1 MDTNRQCMA
10 LKASAGSGKTFALSV
25 RFLALL
31 FKGAN
36 PSEILTLTFTK
47 KATAEMK
54 ERILDY
60 LKILQKE
67 NLESK
72 EKSHKENI
80 LKELEEK
87 YHLDPSLVQNS
98 AQKIY
103 QRFLNAEIRI
113 STIDAFFQSI
123 LRKFCWFVGLSANFE
138 VNEDTEAH
146 QQQLDERFLSAL
158 NSEQLEELSVFI
170 TQCLSHNSYT
180 SNSILKLLRSLR
192 NKLYL
197 FDPNKREPA
206 FDEEGFLEKPRNL
219 NKQIQSTEIA
229 SDSAKKAIKCDDFRG
244 FLNSS
249 LTWLKKKSEY
259 NFFKK
264 LKNEIPTLESECE
277 AIENDLKSYYEARE
291 TALFKKFPKF
301 IQLYDKAI
309 SKIQALDFDAIKDK
323 VHALLSGYEEVP
335 AEFFYFRL
343 DSKIAHILIDEFQ
356 DTSLN
361 DYKILAPFI
370 DEIKAGIGQA
380 KWHRSVFFVG
390 DVKQSIYAFRGGFS
404 SLFESVSK
412 DFYHDNLEFNHRSS
426 PLIIHYVNTI
436 FKKAY
441 QNSSTTYLEQK
452 YPETSRNKHATDGYV
467 KVSLV
472 ANERELLLEQISQ
485 EAKNLLEHGKELL
498 LEQILQE
505 AKNLL
510 EHGIEPKDITI
521 LCATNKDAL
530 EIKNYLQENL
540 SEIRPSTES
549 SAQLSQFV
557 ESKIIKNAL
566 EYALAEEEYKPFYKH
581 SVLKLAG
588 YLHDDAIALFGFN
601 PKKESVAGFVWKV
614 MELFELYT
622 ECAQI
627 CLELALGCEDADE
640 FLEKLEAKKIASF
653 NSKGAQIMTI
663 HKSKGMQFP
672 YVIVC
677 ERLGKPNNES
687 DKFLEE
693 YNGTEL
699 VCLYY
704 RMKNREVVDKDYARA
719 LEKEKAAKDHE
730 EINAYYVAFTRA
742 ELGLVVVAKDKDQK
756 KDKKKDKE
764 ESKNKGMHE
773 KLDLK
778 PLEEG
783 EIAPVIASK
792 KEPSNASVLI
802 KPHAYGEQ
810 VQEIEE
816 EPDSDYEKNN
826 DQEAINFGIALH
838 KGLEYQ
844 YAYRIPKKSVLEYL
858 NYHYG
863 FYGLDHQA
871 LEESLELFENDAEI
885 QALFKNL
892 ALKGEVA
899 FLSRGVVSR
908 IDVLLWDKGQN
919 LYVLDYKSSQNY
931 QQSHKAQVSHYAEF
945 LQTQAPHFKIQA
957 GIIYA
962 HKRLLEKLWV

>member
-1 MDTNRQCMA
+1 MDTKRQCMA

-67 NLESK
+67 NLESGK
-72 EKSHKENI
+72 EKSQNI

-87 YHLDPSLVQNS
+87 YHLDPSLVRNN

-123 LRKFCWFVGLSANFE
+123 LRKFCWFVGLSTNFE
-138 VNEDTEAH
+138 VNEDAKAYQTCLNEG
-146 QQQLDERFLSAL
+146 FLSAL
-158 NSEQLEELSVFI
+158 NSEQLEELSAFI
-170 TQCLSHNSYT
+170 VQCLSHENYT
-180 SNSILKLLRSLR
+180 SDSILERLRFLK

-197 FDPNKREPA
+197 FDPNKKEPA
-206 FDEEGFLEKPRNL
+206 FDEEGFLEKLRSL
-219 NKQIQSTEIA
+219 NNQIQSIETA
-229 SDSAKKAIKCDDFRG
+229 SNEAKKAIKCDDFRG

-249 LTWLKKKSEY
+249 LTWLEKKSEY
-259 NFFKK
+259 RYFKK

-277 AIENDLKSYYEARE
+277 EIENDLKRYYEAKE
-291 TALFKKFPKF
+291 TAIFKKFPKF
-301 IQLYDKAI
+301 IQLYDNAT

-323 VHALLSGYEEVP
+323 VHVLLNGYEEMP

-390 DVKQSIYAFRGGFS
+390 DVKQSIYAFRGSFS

-412 DFYHDNLEFNHRSS
+412 DFYHDNLEFNHRSA
-426 PLIIHYVNTI
+426 PLIINYVNTI

-441 QNSSTTYLEQK
+441 QNSPTAYLEQK
-452 YPETSRNKHATDGYV
+452 YPKTSQNKYVTEGYV

-472 ANERELLLEQISQ
+472 ADE
-485 EAKNLLEHGKELL
+485 KELL
-498 LEQILQE
+498 LNQVLQE
-505 AKNLL
+505 AQNLL
-510 EHGIEPKDITI
+510 DHHIDPKDITI

-530 EIKNYLQENL
+530 EIKNYLQEYL
-540 SEIRPSTES
+540 SAIRPSTES
-549 SAQLSQFV
+549 SARLSQLV

-566 EYALAEEEYKPFYKH
+566 GYALAEEPYKPFYKH

-588 YLHDDAIALFGFN
+588 YLHNDAIVLPGFN

-614 MELFELYT
+614 MEQFKLYG
-622 ECAQI
+622 EPAQS
-627 CLELALGCEDADE
+627 CLELAIGCEDANE
-640 FLEKLEAKKIASF
+640 FLEKLEAKEIASF
-653 NSKGAQIMTI
+653 NPKGAQIMTI

-677 ERLGKPNNES
+677 ERLGNPKSNHSNQL
-687 DKFLEE
+687 LEE
-693 YNGTEL
+693 YDGAEL
-699 VCLYY
+699 VRLYY

-719 LEKEKAAKDHE
+719 LDKEEAAKDHE
-730 EINAYYVAFTRA
+730 EINVYYVAFTRA
-742 ELGLVVVAKDKDQK
+742 ELGLIVVAKDKKESK
-756 KDKKKDKE
+756 K
-764 ESKNKGMHE
+764 ESKNKKMRE
-773 KLDLK
+773 QLDLV

-783 EIAPVIASK
+783 EITPVVSPQ
-792 KEPSNASVLI
+792 KEPLITSVVI

-844 YAYRIPKKSVLEYL
+844 YAYNIPKQSVLEYL

-885 QALFKNL
+885 QALFKNH
-892 ALKGEVA
+892 ALKGEAA
-899 FLSRGVVSR
+899 FLFQGVVSR
-908 IDVLLWDKGQN
+908 IDILLWDRGQN

-945 LQTQAPHFKIQA
+945 LRTQAPHFKIQA

>member
-1 MDTNRQCMA
+1 MDTKRQCMA

-67 NLESK
+67 NLEDEKEK
-72 EKSHKENI
+72 EKSQNI

-87 YHLDPSLVQNS
+87 YRLDPSFVQNS

-138 VNEDTEAH
+138 VNEDTKAH
-146 QQQLDERFLSAL
+146 QQQLNESFLSAL
-158 NSEQLEELSVFI
+158 NNKQLNELSVFI
-170 TQCLSHNSYT
+170 AQCLSYDSYT
-180 SNSILKLLRSLR
+180 SDSILERLRFLK

-197 FDPNKREPA
+197 FDPNKKDPV
-206 FDEEGFLEKPRNL
+206 FDEERFLEKLRSL
-219 NKQIQSTEIA
+219 NQQIQNIETA
-229 SDSAKKAIKCDDFRG
+229 SNEAKKAIKCDDFRE

-249 LTWLKKKSEY
+249 LTWLKKKGEY
-259 NFFKK
+259 RYFKK
-264 LKNEIPTLESECE
+264 FKDEIPTLESECE
-277 AIENDLKSYYEARE
+277 EIENDLKRYYEARE
-291 TALFKKFPKF
+291 SALFKKFPKF
-301 IQLYDKAI
+301 IQLYDKAT

-323 VHALLSGYEEVP
+323 VHALLNGYEEMP

-390 DVKQSIYAFRGGFS
+390 DVKQSIYGFRGSFS

-412 DFYHDNLEFNHRSS
+412 DFYHDNLPFNHRSS
-426 PLIIHYVNTI
+426 PLIINYVNTI

-441 QNSSTTYLEQK
+441 QNSPTAYWEQK
-452 YPETSRNKHATDGYV
+452 YPKASSNKHAKDGYV

-472 ANERELLLEQISQ
+472 ADER
-485 EAKNLLEHGKELL
+485 ELL

-510 EHGIEPKDITI
+510 EHRIDPKDITL
-521 LCATNKDAL
+521 LCATNDDAL
-530 EIKNYLQENL
+530 EIKNYLQKNL
-540 SEIRPSTES
+540 SAIRPSTES
-549 SAQLSQFV
+549 SAKLSQFV

-566 EYALAEEEYKPFYKH
+566 EYALAEEPYKPFYKH

-588 YLHDDAIALFGFN
+588 YLHDDAIALAGFN
-601 PKKESVAGFVWKV
+601 PKKESMAGFVWKV
-614 MELFELYT
+614 MELFELYG

-627 CLELALGCEDADE
+627 CLELAVGCEDANE
-640 FLEKLEAKKIASF
+640 FLEKLEAKEIASF
-653 NSKGAQIMTI
+653 KAEGAQVMTI

-677 ERLGKPNNES
+677 ERLGKPKTNNS
-687 DKFLEE
+687 NQFLEE
-693 YNGTEL
+693 YSGTEL
-699 VCLYY
+699 TRLYY
-704 RMKNREVVDKDYARA
+704 RMKNREVVDKDYARV
-719 LEKEKAAKDHE
+719 LDKEEVAKNHE
-730 EINAYYVAFTRA
+730 ETNVYYVAFTRA
-742 ELGLVVVAKDKDQK
+742 ELGLIVVAKDK
-756 KDKKKDKE
+756 
-764 ESKNKGMHE
+764 KGMRE
-773 KLDLK
+773 KLDLV

-783 EIAPVIASK
+783 EIAPVISPQ
-792 KEPSNASVLI
+792 KEPLIKSVVI

-816 EPDSDYEKNN
+816 EPSDYEKNN
-826 DQEAINFGIALH
+826 DQEAIHFGIALH

-858 NYHYG
+858 NYHHG
-863 FYGLDHQA
+863 FYGLDYQA
-871 LEESLELFENDAEI
+871 LEESLELFENDAKI

-892 ALKGEVA
+892 ALRGEVA
-899 FLSRGVVSR
+899 FLFEGVVSR

-931 QQSHKAQVSHYAEF
+931 QQSHKAQVSHYAAF

>member
-1 MDTNRQCMA
+1 MDTKRQCMA

-67 NLESK
+67 NLESENEK
-72 EKSHKENI
+72 EKSQNI

-87 YHLDPSLVQNS
+87 YRLNPDLVRNS
-98 AQKIY
+98 APKIY

-138 VNEDTEAH
+138 VNEDTKAH
-146 QQQLDERFLSAL
+146 QQQLNEGFLSAL
-158 NSEQLEELSVFI
+158 NNEQLEELSVFI
-170 TQCLSHNSYT
+170 AQCLSYDNYT
-180 SNSILKLLRSLR
+180 SDSILERLRFLK

-197 FDPNKREPA
+197 FDPNKKEPA
-206 FDEEGFLEKPRNL
+206 FDEEGFLEKLRSL
-219 NKQIQSTEIA
+219 NEQIQSIETA
-229 SDSAKKAIKCDDFRG
+229 SDRAKTAIKCDSFRG

-249 LTWLKKKSEY
+249 LTWLEKKSEY
-259 NFFKK
+259 QSFKK
-264 LKNEIPTLESECE
+264 LKSEIPTLESECE
-277 AIENDLKSYYEARE
+277 EIENDLKRYYETRE

-301 IQLYDKAI
+301 IQLYDKAT

-323 VHALLSGYEEVP
+323 VHALLNGYEELP

-380 KWHRSVFFVG
+380 KWQRSVFFVG
-390 DVKQSIYAFRGGFS
+390 DVKQSIYAFRGSFS
-404 SLFESVSK
+404 SLFESVAK
-412 DFYHDNLEFNHRSS
+412 DFYHDNLQFNHRSS
-426 PLIIHYVNTI
+426 PLIINYVNTI

-441 QNSSTTYLEQK
+441 QNSPTAYLEQK
-452 YPETSRNKHATDGYV
+452 YPKASNNKHARDGYV

-472 ANERELLLEQISQ
+472 ANER
-485 EAKNLLEHGKELL
+485 GLL

-505 AKNLL
+505 AQNLL
-510 EHGIEPKDITI
+510 EHRIEPKDITI

-530 EIKNYLQENL
+530 EIKNYLQKNL
-540 SEIRPSTES
+540 SAIRPSTES
-549 SAQLSQFV
+549 SANLSQFV

-566 EYALAEEEYKPFYKH
+566 KYALAEEPYKPFYKH

-588 YLHDDAIALFGFN
+588 YLHDDAIALPGFN
-601 PKKESVAGFVWKV
+601 PKKESVASFVWKV
-614 MELFELYT
+614 MEWFELYG
-622 ECAQI
+622 EPAQS
-627 CLELALGCEDADE
+627 CLELAVGCEDADG
-640 FLEKLEAKKIASF
+640 FLEKLEAKSIASF
-653 NSKGAQIMTI
+653 NAKGAQIMTI

-677 ERLGKPNNES
+677 ERLGKPNSSHSNQL
-687 DKFLEE
+687 LEE
-693 YNGTEL
+693 YDGAEL
-699 VCLYY
+699 LRLYY

-719 LEKEKAAKDHE
+719 LDKEEATKDHE
-730 EINAYYVAFTRA
+730 EINVYYVAFTRA
-742 ELGLVVVAKDKDQK
+742 ELGLIVVAKDKK
-756 KDKKKDKE
+756 
-764 ESKNKGMHE
+764 ESKNKTMHE
-773 KLDLK
+773 KLDLAL
-778 PLEEG
+778 LEEG
-783 EIAPVIASK
+783 EIMPVISPQ
-792 KEPSNASVLI
+792 KEPLITSTLI

-844 YAYRIPKKSVLEYL
+844 YAYNIPKKSVLEYL
-858 NYHYG
+858 NYHHG
-863 FYGLDHQA
+863 FYGLDYQA
-871 LEESLELFENDAEI
+871 LEESLELFENDAKI

-892 ALKGEVA
+892 ALKGEAA
-899 FLSRGVVSR
+899 FLFEGVVSR

-931 QQSHKAQVSHYAEF
+931 QQSHKTQVSHYAAF
-945 LQTQAPHFKIQA
+945 LKTQAPHFKIQA

>member
-1 MDTNRQCMA
+1 MDTKRQCMA

-67 NLESK
+67 NFEDEKEK
-72 EKSHKENI
+72 EKSQNI

-87 YHLDPSLVQNS
+87 YRLDPSFVQNS
-98 AQKIY
+98 TQKIY

-138 VNEDTEAH
+138 VNEDTKVH
-146 QQQLDERFLSAL
+146 QQQLNESFLSAL
-158 NSEQLEELSVFI
+158 NNKQLEELSVFI
-170 TQCLSHNSYT
+170 AQCLSYDSYT
-180 SNSILKLLRSLR
+180 SDSILERLRFLK

-197 FDPNKREPA
+197 FDPNKKDPV
-206 FDEEGFLEKPRNL
+206 FDEERFLEKLRSL
-219 NKQIQSTEIA
+219 NQQIQNIETA
-229 SDSAKKAIKCDDFRG
+229 SNEAKKAIKCDDFRG

-249 LTWLKKKSEY
+249 LTWLEKKSEY
-259 NFFKK
+259 RYFKK
-264 LKNEIPTLESECE
+264 FKDEIPTLESECE
-277 AIENDLKSYYEARE
+277 EIENDLKRYYEARE
-291 TALFKKFPKF
+291 SALFKKFPKF
-301 IQLYDKAI
+301 IQLYDKAT

-323 VHALLSGYEEVP
+323 VHALLNGYEEMP

-343 DSKIAHILIDEFQ
+343 DSRIVHILIDEFQ

-390 DVKQSIYAFRGGFS
+390 DVKQSIYGFRGSFS

-412 DFYHDNLEFNHRSS
+412 DFYHDNLPFNHRSA
-426 PLIIHYVNTI
+426 PLIIDYVNTI

-441 QNSSTTYLEQK
+441 QNSPTAYLEQK
-452 YPETSRNKHATDGYV
+452 YPKTSQNKHVTEGYV

-472 ANERELLLEQISQ
+472 ADERELLLDQV
-485 EAKNLLEHGKELL
+485 
-498 LEQILQE
+498 LQE

-510 EHGIEPKDITI
+510 EHHIDPKDITI
-521 LCATNKDAL
+521 LCATNDDAL
-530 EIKNYLQENL
+530 EIKNYLQERL
-540 SEIRPSTES
+540 SAIHPSTES
-549 SAQLSQFV
+549 SAKLSQFV

-566 EYALAEEEYKPFYKH
+566 EYALAEEPYKPFYKH

-588 YLHDDAIALFGFN
+588 YLHDDVIALPSFN

-614 MELFELYT
+614 MELFELYG
-622 ECAQI
+622 EPAQS
-627 CLELALGCEDADE
+627 CLELAVGCEDADG
-640 FLEKLEAKKIASF
+640 FLEKLEAKAIASSH
-653 NSKGAQIMTI
+653 SKGAQIMTI

-677 ERLGKPNNES
+677 ERLGKPKSNNS
-687 DKFLEE
+687 NQFLEE
-693 YNGTEL
+693 YSGTEL
-699 VCLYY
+699 THLYY

-719 LEKEKAAKDHE
+719 LDKEEAAKNYE
-730 EINAYYVAFTRA
+730 ETNVYYVAFTRA
-742 ELGLVVVAKDKDQK
+742 ELGLIVVAKDKDQK
-756 KDKKKDKE
+756 KDKK
-764 ESKNKGMHE
+764 ESKNKGMRE
-773 KLDLK
+773 KLDLA

-783 EIAPVIASK
+783 EIVPVISSQ
-792 KEPSNASVLI
+792 KELSIPSVVI

-816 EPDSDYEKNN
+816 EPSDYEKNN
-826 DQEAINFGIALH
+826 DQEAIHFGIALH

-858 NYHYG
+858 NYHHG
-863 FYGLDHQA
+863 FYGLDYQA
-871 LEESLELFENDAEI
+871 LEESLELFENDAKI

-892 ALKGEVA
+892 ALRGEVA
-899 FLSRGVVSR
+899 FLFQGVVSR

-931 QQSHKAQVSHYAEF
+931 QQSHKAQVSHYAAF

>member
-1 MDTNRQCMA
+1 MDTKRQCMA

-67 NLESK
+67 NLENEKEK
-72 EKSHKENI
+72 EKSQNI

-87 YHLDPSLVQNS
+87 YRLNPSFVQNR
-98 AQKIY
+98 AQEIY

-138 VNEDTEAH
+138 VNEDTKAH
-146 QQQLDERFLSAL
+146 QQQLNASFLSTL
-158 NSEQLEELSVFI
+158 NNKQLNELSVFI
-170 TQCLSHNSYT
+170 AQCLSYDNYT
-180 SNSILKLLRSLR
+180 SDSILERLRFLK

-197 FDPNKREPA
+197 FDPNKKEPA
-206 FDEEGFLEKPRNL
+206 FDEKGFLEKLRSL
-219 NKQIQSTEIA
+219 NKQIQSVETA
-229 SDSAKKAIKCDDFRG
+229 SNEAKKAIKCDDFRG

-249 LTWLKKKSEY
+249 LTWLEKKGEY
-259 NFFKK
+259 RYFKK
-264 LKNEIPTLESECE
+264 FKDEIPTLESECE
-277 AIENDLKSYYEARE
+277 EIENDLKRYYESRE
-291 TALFKKFPKF
+291 SALFKKFPKF
-301 IQLYDKAI
+301 IQLYGKAT

-323 VHALLSGYEEVP
+323 VHALLNGYEEMP

-390 DVKQSIYAFRGGFS
+390 DVKQSIYGFRGSFS

-412 DFYHDNLEFNHRSS
+412 DFYHDNLQFNHRSS
-426 PLIIHYVNTI
+426 PLIINYVNTI

-441 QNSSTTYLEQK
+441 QNSPTAYLEQK
-452 YPETSRNKHATDGYV
+452 YPKDSSNNHARDGYV

-472 ANERELLLEQISQ
+472 ADERELLL
-485 EAKNLLEHGKELL
+485 K
-498 LEQILQE
+498 QILQE

-510 EHGIEPKDITI
+510 EHRIDPKDITL
-521 LCATNKDAL
+521 LCTRNEDAL
-530 EIKNYLQENL
+530 EIKNYLQKNL
-540 SEIRPSTES
+540 STIRPSTES
-549 SAQLSQFV
+549 SAKLSQFV

-566 EYALAEEEYKPFYKH
+566 EYALAEEPYKPFYKH

-588 YLHDDAIALFGFN
+588 YLHDDAIALAGFN

-614 MELFELYT
+614 MEWFELYT

-627 CLELALGCEDADE
+627 CLELAVGCEDANE
-640 FLEKLEAKKIASF
+640 FLKKLEAKEIASF
-653 NSKGAQIMTI
+653 KAEGAQIMTI

-677 ERLGKPNNES
+677 ERLGKPKTNNS
-687 DKFLEE
+687 NQFLEE
-693 YNGTEL
+693 YSGTEL
-699 VCLYY
+699 TRLYY

-719 LEKEKAAKDHE
+719 LDKEEAAKDHE
-730 EINAYYVAFTRA
+730 ETNVYYVAFTRA
-742 ELGLVVVAKDKDQK
+742 ELGLIVVAKDKDQK
-756 KDKKKDKE
+756 KDKK
-764 ESKNKGMHE
+764 ESKNKGMRE
-773 KLDLK
+773 KLDLA

-783 EIAPVIASK
+783 TIAPVISPQ
-792 KEPSNASVLI
+792 KEPLITSVVI

-816 EPDSDYEKNN
+816 EPSDYEKNN

-858 NYHYG
+858 NYHHG
-863 FYGLDHQA
+863 FYGLDYQA
-871 LEESLELFENDAEI
+871 LEESLELFENDAKI

-892 ALKGEVA
+892 ALRGEVA
-899 FLSRGVVSR
+899 FLFEGVVSR

-931 QQSHKAQVSHYAEF
+931 QQSHKAQVSHYAAF

>member
-1 MDTNRQCMA
+1 MDTKRQCMA

-67 NLESK
+67 NLESGK
-72 EKSHKENI
+72 EKSQNI

-87 YHLDPSLVQNS
+87 YHLNPNLVQNS
-98 AQKIY
+98 AQNIY

-138 VNEDTEAH
+138 VNEDTKTH
-146 QQQLDERFLSAL
+146 QQQLNESFLSAL
-158 NSEQLEELSVFI
+158 NGGQLEELSVFI
-170 TQCLSHNSYT
+170 AQCLSHNSYT
-180 SNSILKLLRSLR
+180 SDSILERLRFLK

-197 FDPNKREPA
+197 FDSNEKEPA
-206 FDEEGFLEKPRNL
+206 FDEEGFLEKLRSL
-219 NKQIQSTEIA
+219 NQQIQSVETA
-229 SDSAKKAIKCDDFRG
+229 SNDAKKAIKCDDFRG

-249 LTWLKKKSEY
+249 LTWLEKKSEY
-259 NFFKK
+259 REFKK

-277 AIENDLKSYYEARE
+277 EIENDLKRYYEARE

-301 IQLYDKAI
+301 IQLYDKAT

-323 VHALLSGYEEVP
+323 VHALLKGYEEVP

-343 DSKIAHILIDEFQ
+343 DSRIVHILIDEFQ

-380 KWHRSVFFVG
+380 KWNRSVFFVG
-390 DVKQSIYAFRGGFS
+390 DVKQSIYAFRGSFS
-404 SLFESVSK
+404 SLFESVAK
-412 DFYHDNLEFNHRSS
+412 DFYHDNLQFNHRSA
-426 PLIIHYVNTI
+426 PLIINYVNTI

-441 QNSSTTYLEQK
+441 QDSPTAYLDQK
-452 YPETSRNKHATDGYV
+452 YPKTSQNKHATDGYV

-472 ANERELLLEQISQ
+472 ANERELLLEQI
-485 EAKNLLEHGKELL
+485 
-498 LEQILQE
+498 LQE

-510 EHGIEPKDITI
+510 EHRIEPKDITI
-521 LCATNKDAL
+521 LCATNDDAL

-540 SEIRPSTES
+540 SAIRPSTES
-549 SAQLSQFV
+549 SANLSQFV

-566 EYALAEEEYKPFYKH
+566 KYALAEEPYKPFYKH

-588 YLHDDAIALFGFN
+588 YLHDDAIALPGFN

-614 MELFELYT
+614 MELFELYG
-622 ECAQI
+622 EHAQT
-627 CLELALGCEDADE
+627 CLELAVGCEDADG
-640 FLEKLEAKKIASF
+640 FLEKLEAKAIASF
-653 NSKGAQIMTI
+653 NAKGAQIMTI

-677 ERLGKPNNES
+677 ERLGNPKSNNS
-687 DKFLEE
+687 NQFLEE
-693 YNGTEL
+693 YNGAEL
-699 VCLYY
+699 LRLYY

-719 LEKEKAAKDHE
+719 LDKEKAAKENE
-730 EINAYYVAFTRA
+730 ETNVYYVAFTRA
-742 ELGLVVVAKDKDQK
+742 ELGLIIVAKDKDK
-756 KDKKKDKE
+756 KESKK
-764 ESKNKGMHE
+764 ESKNKGMRE
-773 KLDLK
+773 KLDLA

-783 EIAPVIASK
+783 EIMPVISSQ
-792 KEPSNASVLI
+792 KEPLIASVVI

-816 EPDSDYEKNN
+816 EPESDYEKNN

-838 KGLEYQ
+838 KGLECQ
-844 YAYRIPKKSVLEYL
+844 YAYNIPKKSVLEYL
-858 NYHYG
+858 NYHHG
-863 FYGLDHQA
+863 FYGLDYQV

-899 FLSRGVVSR
+899 FLFEGVVSR

-931 QQSHKAQVSHYAEF
+931 QQSHKAQVSHYAAF

>member
-1 MDTNRQCMA
+1 MDTKRQCMA

-67 NLESK
+67 NLEDEKEK
-72 EKSHKENI
+72 EKSQNI

-87 YHLDPSLVQNS
+87 YRLDPSFVQNS

-138 VNEDTEAH
+138 VNEDTKAH
-146 QQQLDERFLSAL
+146 QQQLNASFLSAL
-158 NSEQLEELSVFI
+158 NNEQLEELSVFI
-170 TQCLSHNSYT
+170 AQCLSYDSYT
-180 SNSILKLLRSLR
+180 SDSILERLRFLK

-197 FDPNKREPA
+197 FDPNKKDPL
-206 FDEEGFLEKPRNL
+206 FNEEGFLEKLRSL
-219 NKQIQSTEIA
+219 NQQIQNIETA
-229 SDSAKKAIKCDDFRG
+229 SNEAKKAIKCDDFRG

-249 LTWLKKKSEY
+249 LTWLEKKSEY
-259 NFFKK
+259 RYFKK
-264 LKNEIPTLESECE
+264 FKDEIPTLESECE
-277 AIENDLKSYYEARE
+277 EIENDLKRYYEAKE
-291 TALFKKFPKF
+291 SALFKKFPKF
-301 IQLYDKAI
+301 IQLYDKAT
-309 SKIQALDFDAIKDK
+309 SKIQSLDFDAIKDK
-323 VHALLSGYEEVP
+323 VHALLNGYEEMP

-343 DSKIAHILIDEFQ
+343 DSRIAHILIDEFQ

-390 DVKQSIYAFRGGFS
+390 DVKQSIYAFRGSFS
-404 SLFESVSK
+404 SLFESVAK
-412 DFYHDNLEFNHRSS
+412 DFYHDNLQFNHRSS
-426 PLIIHYVNTI
+426 PLIINYVNTI

-441 QNSSTTYLEQK
+441 QNSPTAYLEQK
-452 YPETSRNKHATDGYV
+452 YPKASSNKHAKDGYV

-472 ANERELLLEQISQ
+472 ADER
-485 EAKNLLEHGKELL
+485 ELL

-510 EHGIEPKDITI
+510 EHRIDPKDITI
-521 LCATNKDAL
+521 LCARNKDAL
-530 EIKNYLQENL
+530 EIKNYLQKNL
-540 SEIRPSTES
+540 SAIRPSTES
-549 SAQLSQFV
+549 SAKLSQFV

-566 EYALAEEEYKPFYKH
+566 EYALAEEPYKPFYKH

-588 YLHDDAIALFGFN
+588 YLHDDAIALAGFN
-601 PKKESVAGFVWKV
+601 PKKESVAGFVWKA

-627 CLELALGCEDADE
+627 CLELAVGCEDANE
-640 FLEKLEAKKIASF
+640 FLEKLEAKEIASF
-653 NSKGAQIMTI
+653 KAKGAQIMTI

-677 ERLGKPNNES
+677 ERLGKPKTNNS
-687 DKFLEE
+687 NQFLEE
-693 YNGTEL
+693 YDGTEL
-699 VCLYY
+699 TRLYY

-719 LEKEKAAKDHE
+719 LDKEEAAKDHE
-730 EINAYYVAFTRA
+730 ETNVYYVAFTRA
-742 ELGLVVVAKDKDQK
+742 ELGLIVVAKDK
-756 KDKKKDKE
+756 
-764 ESKNKGMHE
+764 KGMHE
-773 KLDLK
+773 KLDLA

-783 EIAPVIASK
+783 EIVPVISSQ
-792 KEPSNASVLI
+792 KEPSSASVVI

-816 EPDSDYEKNN
+816 EPSDYEKNN

-858 NYHYG
+858 NYHHG
-863 FYGLDHQA
+863 FYGLDYQA
-871 LEESLELFENDAEI
+871 LEESLELFENDAKI

-892 ALKGEVA
+892 ALRGEVA
-899 FLSRGVVSR
+899 FLFEGVVSR

-931 QQSHKAQVSHYAEF
+931 QQSHKAQVSHYAAF

>member
-1 MDTNRQCMA
+1 MDTKRQCMA

-60 LKILQKE
+60 LKILQQE
-67 NLESK
+67 NLENEK
-72 EKSHKENI
+72 EKSQNI

-87 YHLDPSLVQNS
+87 YHLDPSLVRNS

-138 VNEDTEAH
+138 VNEDTKAH
-146 QQQLDERFLSAL
+146 QRQLNEGFLSAL
-158 NSEQLEELSVFI
+158 NGEQLEELSVFI
-170 TQCLSHNSYT
+170 AQCLSYDNYT
-180 SNSILKLLRSLR
+180 SDSILERLRFLK

-206 FDEEGFLEKPRNL
+206 FDEESFLEKLRSL
-219 NKQIQSTEIA
+219 NEQIQSIETA
-229 SDSAKKAIKCDDFRG
+229 SDKAKTAIKCDSFRG

-259 NFFKK
+259 QSFKK
-264 LKNEIPTLESECE
+264 LKSEIPTLESECE
-277 AIENDLKSYYEARE
+277 EIENDLKRYYEAKE
-291 TALFKKFPKF
+291 TAIFKKFPKF
-301 IQLYDKAI
+301 IQLYDKAT

-323 VHALLSGYEEVP
+323 VHALLNGYEEMP

-380 KWHRSVFFVG
+380 KWQRSVFFVG
-390 DVKQSIYAFRGGFS
+390 DVKQSIYAFRGSFS
-404 SLFESVSK
+404 SLFESVAK
-412 DFYHDNLEFNHRSS
+412 DFYHDNLQFNHRSA
-426 PLIIHYVNTI
+426 PLIINYVNTI

-441 QNSSTTYLEQK
+441 QNSPTAYLEQK
-452 YPETSRNKHATDGYV
+452 YPKTSQNKHATEGYV

-472 ANERELLLEQISQ
+472 ADGR
-485 EAKNLLEHGKELL
+485 GLL

-510 EHGIEPKDITI
+510 EHHIDPKDITI

-540 SEIRPSTES
+540 SEICPSTES
-549 SAQLSQFV
+549 SAKLSQFV

-566 EYALAEEEYKPFYKH
+566 KYALAEEPYKPFYKH

-588 YLHDDAIALFGFN
+588 YLHDDVIALPGFN

-614 MELFELYT
+614 MELFELYG
-622 ECAQI
+622 ECAQS
-627 CLELALGCEDADE
+627 CLELAVGCEDAND
-640 FLEKLEAKKIASF
+640 FLEKLEAKAIASF
-653 NSKGAQIMTI
+653 NAKGAQIMTI

-677 ERLGKPNNES
+677 ERLGNPKSNHSNQL
-687 DKFLEE
+687 LEE
-693 YNGTEL
+693 YNGAEL
-699 VCLYY
+699 LRLYY

-719 LEKEKAAKDHE
+719 LDKEEAAKDYE
-730 EINAYYVAFTRA
+730 EINVYYVAFTRA
-742 ELGLVVVAKDKDQK
+742 ELGLIVVAKDKK
-756 KDKKKDKE
+756 
-764 ESKNKGMHE
+764 ESKKESKSKKMRE
-773 KLDLK
+773 QLDLV

-783 EIAPVIASK
+783 EITPVISPQ
-792 KEPSNASVLI
+792 KEPLITSTLI

-844 YAYRIPKKSVLEYL
+844 YAYNIPKKSVLEYL
-858 NYHYG
+858 NYHHG
-863 FYGLDHQA
+863 FYGLDYQA
-871 LEESLELFENDAEI
+871 LEESLELFENDTEI
-885 QALFKNL
+885 QALFKNYTL
-892 ALKGEVA
+892 RGEVA
-899 FLSRGVVSR
+899 FLFQGVVSR
-908 IDVLLWDKGQN
+908 IDVLLWDRGQN

-945 LQTQAPHFKIQA
+945 LKTQAPHFKIQA

>member
-1 MDTNRQCMA
+1 MDTKRQCMA

-67 NLESK
+67 NLESEK
-72 EKSHKENI
+72 EKSQNI

-87 YHLDPSLVQNS
+87 YHLDPSLVRNS

-113 STIDAFFQSI
+113 STIDAFFQNI

-138 VNEDTEAH
+138 VNEDTKAYQTCLNEG
-146 QQQLDERFLSAL
+146 FLSAL
-158 NSEQLEELSVFI
+158 NNEQLEELSAFI
-170 TQCLSHNSYT
+170 VQCLSYDNYT
-180 SNSILKLLRSLR
+180 SDSILKRLRFLK

-197 FDPNKREPA
+197 FDPNKKEPV
-206 FDEEGFLEKPRNL
+206 FDEEGFLEKLRSL
-219 NKQIQSTEIA
+219 NNQIQSIETA
-229 SDSAKKAIKCDDFRG
+229 SNEAKKAIKCDSFRG

-249 LTWLKKKSEY
+249 LTWLEKKSEY
-259 NFFKK
+259 LYFKK
-264 LKNEIPTLESECE
+264 LKSEIPTLESECE
-277 AIENDLKSYYEARE
+277 EIENDLKRYYEAKE
-291 TALFKKFPKF
+291 TAIFKKFPKF
-301 IQLYDKAI
+301 IQLYDNAT

-323 VHALLSGYEEVP
+323 VHVLLNGYEEMP

-390 DVKQSIYAFRGGFS
+390 DVKQSIYAFRGSFS

-412 DFYHDNLEFNHRSS
+412 DFYHDNLEFNHRSA
-426 PLIIHYVNTI
+426 PLIINYVNTI

-441 QNSSTTYLEQK
+441 QNSPTAYLEQK
-452 YPETSRNKHATDGYV
+452 YPKTSQNKHVTEGYV

-472 ANERELLLEQISQ
+472 ADER
-485 EAKNLLEHGKELL
+485 ELL

-510 EHGIEPKDITI
+510 DHHIDPKDITI
-521 LCATNKDAL
+521 LCTTNKDAL
-530 EIKNYLQENL
+530 EIKNYLQERL
-540 SEIRPSTES
+540 SAIRPSTES
-549 SAQLSQFV
+549 SARLSQLV

-566 EYALAEEEYKPFYKH
+566 EYALAEEPYKPFYKH

-588 YLHDDAIALFGFN
+588 YLHDDVIALPGFN
-601 PKKESVAGFVWKV
+601 PKKESVASFVWKI
-614 MELFELYT
+614 MEQFKLYG
-622 ECAQI
+622 EPAQS
-627 CLELALGCEDADE
+627 CLELAIGCEDANE
-640 FLEKLEAKKIASF
+640 FLEKLEAKEIASF
-653 NSKGAQIMTI
+653 NPKGAQIMTI
-663 HKSKGMQFP
+663 HGSKGMQFP

-677 ERLGKPNNES
+677 ERLGKPNSSHANQL
-687 DKFLEE
+687 LEE

-699 VCLYY
+699 ARLYY

-719 LEKEKAAKDHE
+719 LDKEEAAKDHE
-730 EINAYYVAFTRA
+730 EINVYYVAFTRA
-742 ELGLVVVAKDKDQK
+742 ELGLIVVAKDKKESK
-756 KDKKKDKE
+756 K
-764 ESKNKGMHE
+764 ESKNKKMRE
-773 KLDLK
+773 QLDLA

-783 EIAPVIASK
+783 EITPVISPQ
-792 KEPSNASVLI
+792 KEPLITSVVI

-844 YAYRIPKKSVLEYL
+844 YAYNIPKQSVLEYL
-858 NYHYG
+858 NYHHG
-863 FYGLDHQA
+863 FYGLDYQA

-885 QALFKNL
+885 QALFKNY
-892 ALKGEVA
+892 ALRGEAA
-899 FLSRGVVSR
+899 FLFQGVMSR
-908 IDVLLWDKGQN
+908 IDILLWDKGQN

-931 QQSHKAQVSHYAEF
+931 QQSHKVQVSHYAEF
-945 LQTQAPHFKIQA
+945 LKTQAPHFKIQV

>member
-1 MDTNRQCMA
+1 MDTKRQCMA

-67 NLESK
+67 NLEDEKEK
-72 EKSHKENI
+72 EKSQNI

-87 YHLDPSLVQNS
+87 YHLNPSFVQNR
-98 AQKIY
+98 AQEIY

-138 VNEDTEAH
+138 VNEDTKAH
-146 QQQLDERFLSAL
+146 QQQLNASFLSAL
-158 NSEQLEELSVFI
+158 DNKQLEELSVFI
-170 TQCLSHNSYT
+170 AQCLSYDSYT
-180 SNSILKLLRSLR
+180 SDSVLEQLRFLK

-197 FDPNKREPA
+197 FDPNKKDPV
-206 FDEEGFLEKPRNL
+206 FNEEGFLEKLRSL
-219 NKQIQSTEIA
+219 NKQIQSVETA
-229 SDSAKKAIKCDDFRG
+229 SDAAKTAIKCDDFRG

-249 LTWLKKKSEY
+249 LTWLEKKSEY
-259 NFFKK
+259 RYFKK
-264 LKNEIPTLESECE
+264 FKDEIPTLESECE
-277 AIENDLKSYYEARE
+277 EIENDLKRYYEARE
-291 TALFKKFPKF
+291 SALFKKFPKF
-301 IQLYDKAI
+301 IQLYDKAT

-323 VHALLSGYEEVP
+323 VHALLNGYEEMP

-390 DVKQSIYAFRGGFS
+390 DVKQSIYGFRGSFS

-412 DFYHDNLEFNHRSS
+412 DFYHDNLQFNHRSS
-426 PLIIHYVNTI
+426 PLIINYVNTI

-441 QNSSTTYLEQK
+441 QNSPTAYLEQK
-452 YPETSRNKHATDGYV
+452 YPKASSNNHARDGYV

-472 ANERELLLEQISQ
+472 ADERELLL
-485 EAKNLLEHGKELL
+485 K
-498 LEQILQE
+498 QILQE
-505 AKNLL
+505 AKSLL
-510 EHGIEPKDITI
+510 EHRIDPKDITV
-521 LCATNKDAL
+521 LCARNDDAL

-540 SEIRPSTES
+540 SAIRPSTES
-549 SAQLSQFV
+549 SAKLSQFV

-566 EYALAEEEYKPFYKH
+566 EYALAEEPYKPFYKH

-588 YLHDDAIALFGFN
+588 YLHDDAIALAGFN

-614 MELFELYT
+614 MELFELYG

-627 CLELALGCEDADE
+627 CLELAVGCEDANE
-640 FLEKLEAKKIASF
+640 FLEKLEAKEIASF
-653 NSKGAQIMTI
+653 KAEGAQIMTI

-677 ERLGKPNNES
+677 ERLGKPKTNNS
-687 DKFLEE
+687 NQFLEE
-693 YNGTEL
+693 YSGTEL
-699 VCLYY
+699 IRLYY

-719 LEKEKAAKDHE
+719 LDKEEAAKDHE
-730 EINAYYVAFTRA
+730 ETNVYYVAFTRA
-742 ELGLVVVAKDKDQK
+742 ELGLIVVAKDK
-756 KDKKKDKE
+756 
-764 ESKNKGMHE
+764 KGMRE
-773 KLDLK
+773 KLDLV

-783 EIAPVIASK
+783 EIAPVISSQ
-792 KEPSNASVLI
+792 KEPLIPSVVI

-816 EPDSDYEKNN
+816 EPSDYEKNN

-844 YAYRIPKKSVLEYL
+844 YAYNIPKKSVLEYL
-858 NYHYG
+858 NYHHG
-863 FYGLDHQA
+863 FYGLDYQA
-871 LEESLELFENDAEI
+871 LEESLELFENDAKI

-892 ALKGEVA
+892 ALRGEVA
-899 FLSRGVVSR
+899 FLFEGVVSR

-931 QQSHKAQVSHYAEF
+931 QQSHKAQVSHYAAF
-945 LQTQAPHFKIQA
+945 LQIQAPHFKIQA
-957 GIIYA
+957 GIIYT
-962 HKRLLEKLWV
+962 HKRLLEKIWV

>member
-1 MDTNRQCMA
+1 MDTKRQCMA

-36 PSEILTLTFTK
+36 PSEILTITFTK

-67 NLESK
+67 NLEDEKEK
-72 EKSHKENI
+72 EKSQNI

-87 YHLDPSLVQNS
+87 HRLDPSFVQNS

-138 VNEDTEAH
+138 VNEDTKAH
-146 QQQLDERFLSAL
+146 QQQLNASFLSAL
-158 NSEQLEELSVFI
+158 NNEQLEELSVFI
-170 TQCLSHNSYT
+170 TQCLSYDSYT
-180 SNSILKLLRSLR
+180 SDSVLERLRFLK

-197 FDPNKREPA
+197 FNPNKKEPA
-206 FDEEGFLEKPRNL
+206 FDEKGFLEKLRSL
-219 NKQIQSTEIA
+219 NKQIQSVETA
-229 SDSAKKAIKCDDFRG
+229 SNEAKKAIKCDDFRG

-249 LTWLKKKSEY
+249 LTWLKKKGEY
-259 NFFKK
+259 RDFKK
-264 LKNEIPTLESECE
+264 IKDEIPTLESECE
-277 AIENDLKSYYEARE
+277 EIENDLKRYYEARE
-291 TALFKKFPKF
+291 SALFKKFPKF
-301 IQLYDKAI
+301 IQLYNKAT

-323 VHALLSGYEEVP
+323 VHALLNGYEEMP

-380 KWHRSVFFVG
+380 KWRRSVFFVG
-390 DVKQSIYAFRGGFS
+390 DVKQSIYGFRGSFS

-412 DFYHDNLEFNHRSS
+412 DFYHDNLPFNHRSS
-426 PLIIHYVNTI
+426 PLIINYVNTI

-441 QNSSTTYLEQK
+441 QNSPTAYLEQK
-452 YPETSRNKHATDGYV
+452 YPKASSNKHARDGYV

-472 ANERELLLEQISQ
+472 ADER
-485 EAKNLLEHGKELL
+485 ELL

-510 EHGIEPKDITI
+510 EHRIEPKDITI
-521 LCATNKDAL
+521 LCARNEDAL
-530 EIKNYLQENL
+530 EITNYLQKNL
-540 SEIRPSTES
+540 SAIRPSTES
-549 SAQLSQFV
+549 SAKLSQFV

-566 EYALAEEEYKPFYKH
+566 EYALAEEPYKPFYKH

-588 YLHDDAIALFGFN
+588 YLHDDAIALAGFN

-614 MELFELYT
+614 MESFELYT

-627 CLELALGCEDADE
+627 CLELAVGCEDANE
-640 FLEKLEAKKIASF
+640 FLKKLEAKEIASF
-653 NSKGAQIMTI
+653 KAEGAQIMTI

-677 ERLGKPNNES
+677 ERLGKPKTNNS
-687 DKFLEE
+687 NQFLEE
-693 YNGTEL
+693 YSGAEL
-699 VCLYY
+699 TRLYY

-719 LEKEKAAKDHE
+719 LDKEEAAKDHE
-730 EINAYYVAFTRA
+730 ETNVYYVAFTRA
-742 ELGLVVVAKDKDQK
+742 ELGLIVVAKDKDQK
-756 KDKKKDKE
+756 KDKK
-764 ESKNKGMHE
+764 ESKNKGMRE
-773 KLDLK
+773 KLDLF

-783 EIAPVIASK
+783 EIAPVISSQ
-792 KEPSNASVLI
+792 KELSIPSVLI

-816 EPDSDYEKNN
+816 EPSDYEKNN

-858 NYHYG
+858 NYHHG
-863 FYGLDHQA
+863 FYGLDYQA
-871 LEESLELFENDAEI
+871 LEESLELFENDAKI

-892 ALKGEVA
+892 ALRGEVA
-899 FLSRGVVSR
+899 FLFEGVVSR
-908 IDVLLWDKGQN
+908 IDVLLWDRGQN

-931 QQSHKAQVSHYAEF
+931 QQSHKAQVSHYAAF

>member
-1 MDTNRQCMA
+1 MDTKRQCMA

-67 NLESK
+67 NLENEK
-72 EKSHKENI
+72 EKSQNI

-87 YHLDPSLVQNS
+87 YHLDPSLVRNS

-138 VNEDTEAH
+138 VNEDTKVH
-146 QQQLDERFLSAL
+146 QQQLNEGFLSAL
-158 NSEQLEELSVFI
+158 NGEQLEELSVFI
-170 TQCLSHNSYT
+170 AQCLSYDSYT
-180 SNSILKLLRSLR
+180 SDSILERLRFLK

-197 FDPNKREPA
+197 FDPNKKEPA
-206 FDEEGFLEKPRNL
+206 FDEEGFLKKLRDL
-219 NKQIQSTEIA
+219 NHQIQSIETA
-229 SDSAKKAIKCDDFRG
+229 SNEAKKAIKCDSFRG

-249 LTWLKKKSEY
+249 LTWLEKKSEY
-259 NFFKK
+259 RYFKK

-277 AIENDLKSYYEARE
+277 EIENDLKRYYEARE
-291 TALFKKFPKF
+291 TAIFKKFPKF
-301 IQLYDKAI
+301 IQLYDKAT

-323 VHALLSGYEEVP
+323 VHVLLNGYEEMP

-390 DVKQSIYAFRGGFS
+390 DVKQSIYAFRGSFS
-404 SLFESVSK
+404 SLFESVAK
-412 DFYHDNLEFNHRSS
+412 DFYHDNLQFNHRSA
-426 PLIIHYVNTI
+426 PLIINYVNTI

-441 QNSSTTYLEQK
+441 QNSPTAYLEQK
-452 YPETSRNKHATDGYV
+452 YPKTSQNKHVTDGYV

-472 ANERELLLEQISQ
+472 ADER
-485 EAKNLLEHGKELL
+485 ELL

-510 EHGIEPKDITI
+510 EHRIDPKNITI

-530 EIKNYLQENL
+530 EIKNYLQERL
-540 SEIRPSTES
+540 SAIRPSTES
-549 SAQLSQFV
+549 SANLSQFV

-566 EYALAEEEYKPFYKH
+566 KYALAEEPYKPFYKH

-588 YLHDDAIALFGFN
+588 YLHDDAIALAGFN

-614 MELFELYT
+614 MEQFELYG
-622 ECAQI
+622 EPAQS
-627 CLELALGCEDADE
+627 CLELAVGCEDADG

-663 HKSKGMQFP
+663 HGSKGMQFP

-677 ERLGKPNNES
+677 ERLGKPKSNNS
-687 DKFLEE
+687 NQFLEE

-699 VCLYY
+699 VHLYY

-719 LEKEKAAKDHE
+719 LDKEEAAKDHE
-730 EINAYYVAFTRA
+730 EINVYYVAFTRA
-742 ELGLVVVAKDKDQK
+742 ELGLIVVAKDKDQK
-756 KDKKKDKE
+756 KDKKESKK
-764 ESKNKGMHE
+764 ESKNKGMRE
-773 KLDLK
+773 KLDLV

-783 EIAPVIASK
+783 TIAPVISPQ
-792 KEPSNASVLI
+792 KEPLIASVLI

-816 EPDSDYEKNN
+816 EPSDYEKNN

-844 YAYRIPKKSVLEYL
+844 YAYNIPKKSVLEYL
-858 NYHYG
+858 NYHHG
-863 FYGLDHQA
+863 FYGLDYQA
-871 LEESLELFENDAEI
+871 LEESLELFENDTEI
-885 QALFKNL
+885 QALFKNY
-892 ALKGEVA
+892 ALRGEVA
-899 FLSRGVVSR
+899 FLFEGVVSR

-931 QQSHKAQVSHYAEF
+931 QQSHKAQVSHYAAF
-945 LQTQAPHFKIQA
+945 LKTQAPHFKIQA

-962 HKRLLEKLWV
+962 HKRLFEKLWV

>member
-1 MDTNRQCMA
+1 MDTKRQCMA

-67 NLESK
+67 NLEDEKEK
-72 EKSHKENI
+72 EKSQNI

-87 YHLDPSLVQNS
+87 YRLDPSFVQNS

-138 VNEDTEAH
+138 VNEDTKVH
-146 QQQLDERFLSAL
+146 QQQLNASFLSAL
-158 NSEQLEELSVFI
+158 DNKQLEELSVFI
-170 TQCLSHNSYT
+170 TQCLSYDSYT
-180 SNSILKLLRSLR
+180 SDSILERLRFLK

-197 FDPNKREPA
+197 FDPNKKEPA
-206 FDEEGFLEKPRNL
+206 FDEEGFLEKLRNL
-219 NKQIQSTEIA
+219 NQQIQSVETA
-229 SDSAKKAIKCDDFRG
+229 SDTAKKAIKCDDFRG

-249 LTWLKKKSEY
+249 LTWLEKKSEY
-259 NFFKK
+259 RYFKK
-264 LKNEIPTLESECE
+264 FKDEIPTLESECE
-277 AIENDLKSYYEARE
+277 EIENDLKRYYEARE
-291 TALFKKFPKF
+291 SALLKKFPKF
-301 IQLYDKAI
+301 IQLYDKAT

-323 VHALLSGYEEVP
+323 VHSLLNGYEEMP

-343 DSKIAHILIDEFQ
+343 DSRIAHILIDEFQ

-390 DVKQSIYAFRGGFS
+390 DVKQSIYGFRGSFS

-412 DFYHDNLEFNHRSS
+412 DFYHDNLQFNHRSS
-426 PLIIHYVNTI
+426 PLIINYVNTI

-441 QNSSTTYLEQK
+441 QNSPTAYWEQK
-452 YPETSRNKHATDGYV
+452 YPKASSNKHARDGYV

-472 ANERELLLEQISQ
+472 ADGR
-485 EAKNLLEHGKELL
+485 ELL

-510 EHGIEPKDITI
+510 EHHIDPKDITL
-521 LCATNKDAL
+521 LCTTNDDAL
-530 EIKNYLQENL
+530 EIKNYLQKNL
-540 SEIRPSTES
+540 SAIRPSTES
-549 SAQLSQFV
+549 SAKLSQFV

-566 EYALAEEEYKPFYKH
+566 EYALAEEPYKPFYKH

-588 YLHDDAIALFGFN
+588 YLHDDAIALAGFN

-614 MELFELYT
+614 MEWFELYT

-627 CLELALGCEDADE
+627 CLELAVGCEDANE
-640 FLEKLEAKKIASF
+640 FLEKLEAKEIASF
-653 NSKGAQIMTI
+653 KAEGAQIMTI

-677 ERLGKPNNES
+677 ERLGKPKTNNS
-687 DKFLEE
+687 NQFLEE
-693 YNGTEL
+693 YSGTEL
-699 VCLYY
+699 TRLYY
-704 RMKNREVVDKDYARA
+704 RMKNREVVDKDYARV
-719 LEKEKAAKDHE
+719 LDKEEAAKNHE
-730 EINAYYVAFTRA
+730 ETNVYYVAFTRA
-742 ELGLVVVAKDKDQK
+742 ELGLIVVAKDK
-756 KDKKKDKE
+756 
-764 ESKNKGMHE
+764 KGMHE
-773 KLDLK
+773 KLDLA

-783 EIAPVIASK
+783 TIAPVISSQ
-792 KEPSNASVLI
+792 KELSIPSVVI

-816 EPDSDYEKNN
+816 EPSDYEKNN

-844 YAYRIPKKSVLEYL
+844 YAYNIPKKSVLEYL
-858 NYHYG
+858 NYHHG
-863 FYGLDHQA
+863 FYGLDYQA
-871 LEESLELFENDAEI
+871 LEESLELFENDAKI

-892 ALKGEVA
+892 ALRGEVA
-899 FLSRGVVSR
+899 FLFEGVVSR

-931 QQSHKAQVSHYAEF
+931 QQSHKAQVSHYAAF

>member
-1 MDTNRQCMA
+1 MDTKRQCMA

-67 NLESK
+67 NLEDEKEK
-72 EKSHKENI
+72 EKSQNI

-87 YHLDPSLVQNS
+87 YRLGPSFVQNS
-98 AQKIY
+98 AQEIY

-138 VNEDTEAH
+138 VNEDTKAH
-146 QQQLDERFLSAL
+146 KQQLNESFLSAL
-158 NSEQLEELSVFI
+158 NNKQLEELSVFI
-170 TQCLSHNSYT
+170 AQCLSYDSYT
-180 SNSILKLLRSLR
+180 SDSILEQLRFLK

-197 FDPNKREPA
+197 FDPNKKDPV
-206 FDEEGFLEKPRNL
+206 FNEEGFLEKLRSL
-219 NKQIQSTEIA
+219 NQQIQSVETA
-229 SDSAKKAIKCDDFRG
+229 SNEAKKAIKCDDFRG

-249 LTWLKKKSEY
+249 LTWLEKKSEY
-259 NFFKK
+259 RYFKK
-264 LKNEIPTLESECE
+264 FKDEIPTLESECE
-277 AIENDLKSYYEARE
+277 EIENDLKCYYEARE
-291 TALFKKFPKF
+291 SALFKKFPKF
-301 IQLYDKAI
+301 IQLYDKAT

-323 VHALLSGYEEVP
+323 VHALLNSYEEMP

-343 DSKIAHILIDEFQ
+343 DSRIAHILIDEFQ

-390 DVKQSIYAFRGGFS
+390 DVKQSIYGFRGSFS

-412 DFYHDNLEFNHRSS
+412 DFYHDNLQFNHRSS
-426 PLIIHYVNTI
+426 PLIINYVNTI

-441 QNSSTTYLEQK
+441 QNSPTAYLEQK
-452 YPETSRNKHATDGYV
+452 YPKASSNKHAKDGYV

-472 ANERELLLEQISQ
+472 ADER
-485 EAKNLLEHGKELL
+485 ELL

-510 EHGIEPKDITI
+510 EHRIDPKDITI
-521 LCATNKDAL
+521 LCATNDDAL
-530 EIKNYLQENL
+530 EIKNYLQKNL
-540 SEIRPSTES
+540 STIRPSTES
-549 SAQLSQFV
+549 SAKLSQFV

-566 EYALAEEEYKPFYKH
+566 EYALAEEPYKPFYKH

-588 YLHDDAIALFGFN
+588 YLHDDAIALAGFN

-614 MELFELYT
+614 MEWFELYT

-627 CLELALGCEDADE
+627 CLELAVGCEDANE
-640 FLEKLEAKKIASF
+640 FLEKLEAKEIASF
-653 NSKGAQIMTI
+653 NVKGAQIMTI

-677 ERLGKPNNES
+677 ERLGKPKTNNS
-687 DKFLEE
+687 NQFLEE
-693 YNGTEL
+693 YSGTEL
-699 VCLYY
+699 LRLYY

-719 LEKEKAAKDHE
+719 LDKEEAVKDHE
-730 EINAYYVAFTRA
+730 ETNVYYVAFTRA
-742 ELGLVVVAKDKDQK
+742 ELGLIVVAKDKDQK
-756 KDKKKDKE
+756 KDKK
-764 ESKNKGMHE
+764 ESKSKGMRE
-773 KLDLK
+773 KLDLF

-783 EIAPVIASK
+783 EIVPVISSQ
-792 KEPSNASVLI
+792 KEPLIASVVI

-816 EPDSDYEKNN
+816 EPSDYEKNN

-858 NYHYG
+858 NYHHG
-863 FYGLDHQA
+863 FYGLDYQA
-871 LEESLELFENDAEI
+871 LEESLELFENDAKI

-899 FLSRGVVSR
+899 FLFEGVVSR

-931 QQSHKAQVSHYAEF
+931 QQSHKAQVSHYAAF

>member
-1 MDTNRQCMA
+1 MDTKRQCMA

-67 NLESK
+67 NLESEK
-72 EKSHKENI
+72 EKSQNI

-87 YHLDPSLVQNS
+87 YRLDPSFVQNS

-138 VNEDTEAH
+138 VNEDTKAH
-146 QQQLDERFLSAL
+146 QQQLNDGFLSAL
-158 NSEQLEELSVFI
+158 NGEQLEALSVFI
-170 TQCLSHNSYT
+170 AQCLSYDNYT
-180 SNSILKLLRSLR
+180 SDSVLERLRFLK

-197 FDPNKREPA
+197 FDPNKKEPA
-206 FDEEGFLEKPRNL
+206 FDEESFLEKLRSL
-219 NKQIQSTEIA
+219 NEQIQSIETA
-229 SDSAKKAIKCDDFRG
+229 SDRAKTAIKCDSFRG

-249 LTWLKKKSEY
+249 LTWLEKKSEY
-259 NFFKK
+259 LYFKK
-264 LKNEIPTLESECE
+264 LKSEIPTLESECE
-277 AIENDLKSYYEARE
+277 EIENDLKRYYEAKE
-291 TALFKKFPKF
+291 TAIFKKFPKF
-301 IQLYDKAI
+301 IQLYDNAT

-323 VHALLSGYEEVP
+323 VHVLLNGYEEMP

-343 DSKIAHILIDEFQ
+343 DSEIAHILIDEFQ

-390 DVKQSIYAFRGGFS
+390 DVKQSIYAFRGSFS

-412 DFYHDNLEFNHRSS
+412 DFYHDNLQFNHRSA
-426 PLIIHYVNTI
+426 PLIINYVNTI

-441 QNSSTTYLEQK
+441 QNSPTAYLEQK
-452 YPETSRNKHATDGYV
+452 YPKTSQNKHVTDGYV

-472 ANERELLLEQISQ
+472 ADERELLLDQV
-485 EAKNLLEHGKELL
+485 
-498 LEQILQE
+498 LQE

-510 EHGIEPKDITI
+510 EHHIDPKDITI
-521 LCATNKDAL
+521 LCATNDDAL
-530 EIKNYLQENL
+530 EIKNYLQERL
-540 SEIRPSTES
+540 SAIHPSTES
-549 SAQLSQFV
+549 SAKLSQFV

-566 EYALAEEEYKPFYKH
+566 EYALAEEPYKPFYKH

-588 YLHDDAIALFGFN
+588 YLHDDAIALLGFN

-614 MELFELYT
+614 MELFELYG
-622 ECAQI
+622 EPAQS
-627 CLELALGCEDADE
+627 CLELAVGCEDAND
-640 FLEKLEAKKIASF
+640 FLEKLEAKAIASSH
-653 NSKGAQIMTI
+653 SKGAQIMTI

-677 ERLGKPNNES
+677 ERLGKPNSSHSNQL
-687 DKFLEE
+687 LEE
-693 YNGTEL
+693 YDGAEL
-699 VCLYY
+699 LRLYY

-719 LEKEKAAKDHE
+719 LDKEEAAKDHE
-730 EINAYYVAFTRA
+730 EINVYYVAFTRA
-742 ELGLVVVAKDKDQK
+742 ELGLIVVAKDKKESK
-756 KDKKKDKE
+756 K
-764 ESKNKGMHE
+764 ESKNKTMHE
-773 KLDLK
+773 KLDLA

-783 EIAPVIASK
+783 EIMPVISPQ
-792 KEPSNASVLI
+792 KEPLITSTLI

-816 EPDSDYEKNN
+816 EPSDYEKNN

-844 YAYRIPKKSVLEYL
+844 YAYNIPKKSVLEYL
-858 NYHYG
+858 NYHHG
-863 FYGLDHQA
+863 FYGLDYQA

-885 QALFKNL
+885 QALFKNY
-892 ALKGEVA
+892 ALRGEAA
-899 FLSRGVVSR
+899 FLFEGAVSR

-919 LYVLDYKSSQNY
+919 LYILDYKSSQNY
-931 QQSHKAQVSHYAEF
+931 QQSHKAQVFHYAEF
-945 LQTQAPHFKIQA
+945 LKTQAPHFKIQA

>member
-1 MDTNRQCMA
+1 MDTKRQCMA

-67 NLESK
+67 NLENEK
-72 EKSHKENI
+72 EKSQNI

-138 VNEDTEAH
+138 VNEDTKAH
-146 QQQLDERFLSAL
+146 QQQLNASFLSTL
-158 NSEQLEELSVFI
+158 NGEQLEELSVFI
-170 TQCLSHNSYT
+170 AQCLSYDSYT
-180 SNSILKLLRSLR
+180 SDSVLERLRFLK

-197 FDPNKREPA
+197 FDPNKKEPA
-206 FDEEGFLEKPRNL
+206 FDEEGFLEKLRSL
-219 NKQIQSTEIA
+219 NQQIQSIETA
-229 SDSAKKAIKCDDFRG
+229 SDRAKTAIKCDDFRG

-249 LTWLKKKSEY
+249 LTWLEKKSEY
-259 NFFKK
+259 RDFKK
-264 LKNEIPTLESECE
+264 FKDEIPTLESECE
-277 AIENDLKSYYEARE
+277 EIENDLKRYYEARE
-291 TALFKKFPKF
+291 IALFKKFPKF
-301 IQLYDKAI
+301 IQLYDKAT

-323 VHALLSGYEEVP
+323 VHALLNGYEELP

-390 DVKQSIYAFRGGFS
+390 DVKQSIYAFRGSFS

-412 DFYHDNLEFNHRSS
+412 DFYHDNLQFNHRSS
-426 PLIIHYVNTI
+426 PLIINYVNTI

-441 QNSSTTYLEQK
+441 QNSPTTYLEQK
-452 YPETSRNKHATDGYV
+452 YPKASSNKHARDGYV

-472 ANERELLLEQISQ
+472 ADER
-485 EAKNLLEHGKELL
+485 ELL

-510 EHGIEPKDITI
+510 EHRIEPKDITL
-521 LCATNKDAL
+521 LCATNDDAL

-540 SEIRPSTES
+540 SAIRPSTES
-549 SAQLSQFV
+549 SAKLSQFV

-566 EYALAEEEYKPFYKH
+566 EYALAEEPYKPFYKH

-588 YLHDDAIALFGFN
+588 YLHDDAIALAGFN

-614 MELFELYT
+614 MEWFGLYG

-627 CLELALGCEDADE
+627 CLELAVGCEDANE
-640 FLEKLEAKKIASF
+640 FLEKLEAKAIASSH
-653 NSKGAQIMTI
+653 SKGAQIMTI

-677 ERLGKPNNES
+677 ERLGKPKSNNS
-687 DKFLEE
+687 NQFLEE

-699 VCLYY
+699 IRLYY

-719 LEKEKAAKDHE
+719 LDKEEAAKGHE
-730 EINAYYVAFTRA
+730 ETNVYYVAFTRA
-742 ELGLVVVAKDKDQK
+742 ELGLIVVAKDKK
-756 KDKKKDKE
+756 
-764 ESKNKGMHE
+764 ESKKESKSKGMRE
-773 KLDLK
+773 QLDLV

-783 EIAPVIASK
+783 TIAPVISSQ
-792 KEPSNASVLI
+792 KEPLIASVLI

-816 EPDSDYEKNN
+816 EPSDYEKNN

-838 KGLEYQ
+838 KGLECQ
-844 YAYRIPKKSVLEYL
+844 YAYNIPKKSVLEYL
-858 NYHYG
+858 NYHHG
-863 FYGLDHQA
+863 FYGLDYQA
-871 LEESLELFENDAEI
+871 LEESLELFENDIEI

-899 FLSRGVVSR
+899 FLFEGVVSR
-908 IDVLLWDKGQN
+908 IDVLLWDRGQN
-919 LYVLDYKSSQNY
+919 LCVLDYKSSQNY

-945 LQTQAPHFKIQA
+945 LKTQAPHFKIQA

>member
-1 MDTNRQCMA
+1 MDTKRQCMA

-67 NLESK
+67 NLEDEKEK
-72 EKSHKENI
+72 EKSQNI

-87 YHLDPSLVQNS
+87 YRLDPSFVQNR

-138 VNEDTEAH
+138 VNEDTKAH
-146 QQQLDERFLSAL
+146 QQQLNESFLSTL
-158 NSEQLEELSVFI
+158 NGEQLEELSVFI
-170 TQCLSHNSYT
+170 AQCLSYDNYT
-180 SNSILKLLRSLR
+180 SDSILGRLRFLK

-197 FDPNKREPA
+197 FDPNKKDPA
-206 FDEEGFLEKPRNL
+206 FDEERFLEKLRSL
-219 NKQIQSTEIA
+219 NQQIQNIETA
-229 SDSAKKAIKCDDFRG
+229 SDTAKKAIKCDDFRG

-249 LTWLKKKSEY
+249 LTWLKKKGEY
-259 NFFKK
+259 RDFKK
-264 LKNEIPTLESECE
+264 IKDEIPTLESECE
-277 AIENDLKSYYEARE
+277 EIENDLKRYYEARE
-291 TALFKKFPKF
+291 SALFKKFPKF
-301 IQLYDKAI
+301 IQLYDKAT

-323 VHALLSGYEEVP
+323 VHALLNGYEEMP

-343 DSKIAHILIDEFQ
+343 DSRIAHILIDEFQ

-390 DVKQSIYAFRGGFS
+390 DVKQSIYGFRGSFS

-412 DFYHDNLEFNHRSS
+412 DFYHDNLQFNHRSS
-426 PLIIHYVNTI
+426 PLIINYVNTI

-441 QNSSTTYLEQK
+441 QNSPTAYLEQK
-452 YPETSRNKHATDGYV
+452 YPKDSSNNHARDGYV

-472 ANERELLLEQISQ
+472 ADER
-485 EAKNLLEHGKELL
+485 ELL

-510 EHGIEPKDITI
+510 EHCIEPKDITL
-521 LCATNKDAL
+521 LCATNDDAL
-530 EIKNYLQENL
+530 EITNYLQKNL
-540 SEIRPSTES
+540 SAIRPSTES
-549 SAQLSQFV
+549 SAKLSQFV

-566 EYALAEEEYKPFYKH
+566 EYALAEEPYKPFYKH

-588 YLHDDAIALFGFN
+588 YLHDDAIALAGFN

-627 CLELALGCEDADE
+627 CLELAVGCEDANE
-640 FLEKLEAKKIASF
+640 FLKKLEAKEIASF
-653 NSKGAQIMTI
+653 KAEGAQIMTI

-677 ERLGKPNNES
+677 ERLGKPKTNNS
-687 DKFLEE
+687 NQFLEE
-693 YNGTEL
+693 YSGTEL
-699 VCLYY
+699 LRLYC

-719 LEKEKAAKDHE
+719 LDKEEAAKNHE
-730 EINAYYVAFTRA
+730 ETNVYYVAFTRA
-742 ELGLVVVAKDKDQK
+742 ELGLIVVAKDKDQK
-756 KDKKKDKE
+756 KDKK
-764 ESKNKGMHE
+764 ESKNKGMRE
-773 KLDLK
+773 KLDLFL
-778 PLEEG
+778 LEEG
-783 EIAPVIASK
+783 EIAPVISSQ
-792 KEPSNASVLI
+792 KEPLIPSVLI
-802 KPHAYGEQ
+802 KLHAYGEQ

-816 EPDSDYEKNN
+816 EPSDYEKND

-858 NYHYG
+858 NYHHG
-863 FYGLDHQA
+863 FYGLDYQA
-871 LEESLELFENDAEI
+871 LEESLELFENDAKI

-892 ALKGEVA
+892 ALRGEVA
-899 FLSRGVVSR
+899 FLFEGVVSR
-908 IDVLLWDKGQN
+908 IDILLWDKGKN

-931 QQSHKAQVSHYAEF
+931 QQSHKVQVSHYAAF

>member
-1 MDTNRQCMA
+1 MDTKRQCMA

-67 NLESK
+67 NLESGK
-72 EKSHKENI
+72 EKSQNI

-87 YHLDPSLVQNS
+87 YHLDPSLVRNS

-103 QRFLNAEIRI
+103 QHFLNAEIRI

-146 QQQLDERFLSAL
+146 QRQLNEGFLSTL
-158 NSEQLEELSVFI
+158 NSEQLEELSAFI
-170 TQCLSHNSYT
+170 VQCLSYESYT
-180 SNSILKLLRSLR
+180 SDSILERLRFLK

-197 FDPNKREPA
+197 FDPNKKEPT
-206 FDEEGFLEKPRNL
+206 FDEEGFLEKLRSL
-219 NKQIQSTEIA
+219 NNQIQSIETA
-229 SDSAKKAIKCDDFRG
+229 SNEAKKAIKCDSFRG

-249 LTWLKKKSEY
+249 LTWLEKKSEY
-259 NFFKK
+259 RYFKK

-277 AIENDLKSYYEARE
+277 EIENDLKRYYEAKE
-291 TALFKKFPKF
+291 TAIFKKFPKF
-301 IQLYDKAI
+301 IQLYDNAT

-323 VHALLSGYEEVP
+323 VHVLLNGYEEMP

-390 DVKQSIYAFRGGFS
+390 DVKQSIYAFRGSFS

-412 DFYHDNLEFNHRSS
+412 DFYHDNLEFNHRSA
-426 PLIIHYVNTI
+426 PLIINYVNTI

-441 QNSSTTYLEQK
+441 QNFPTAYLEQK
-452 YPETSRNKHATDGYV
+452 YPKTSQNKHATEGYV

-472 ANERELLLEQISQ
+472 ADE
-485 EAKNLLEHGKELL
+485 KELL

-505 AKNLL
+505 AQNLL
-510 EHGIEPKDITI
+510 DHHIDPKDITI

-530 EIKNYLQENL
+530 EIKNYLQEYL
-540 SEIRPSTES
+540 SAIRPSTES
-549 SAQLSQFV
+549 SARLSQLV

-566 EYALAEEEYKPFYKH
+566 EYALAEEPYKPFYKH

-588 YLHDDAIALFGFN
+588 YLHDDAIALPGFN
-601 PKKESVAGFVWKV
+601 PKKESVASFVWKV
-614 MELFELYT
+614 MELFELYG
-622 ECAQI
+622 EPAQS
-627 CLELALGCEDADE
+627 CLELAIGCEDAND
-640 FLEKLEAKKIASF
+640 FLEKLEAKSIASF
-653 NSKGAQIMTI
+653 NPKGAQIMTI

-677 ERLGKPNNES
+677 ERLGNPKSSHANQL
-687 DKFLEE
+687 LEE
-693 YNGTEL
+693 YNGAEL
-699 VCLYY
+699 ARLYY

-719 LEKEKAAKDHE
+719 LDKEEAAKDHE
-730 EINAYYVAFTRA
+730 EINVYYVAFTRA
-742 ELGLVVVAKDKDQK
+742 ELGLIVVAKDKKESK
-756 KDKKKDKE
+756 K
-764 ESKNKGMHE
+764 ESKNKGMRE
-773 KLDLK
+773 KLDLF

-783 EIAPVIASK
+783 TIAPVISPQ
-792 KEPSNASVLI
+792 KEPLITSALI

-844 YAYRIPKKSVLEYL
+844 YAYRIPKQSVLEYL

-863 FYGLDHQA
+863 FYGLDYQA

-885 QALFKNL
+885 QALFKNH
-892 ALKGEVA
+892 ALKGEAA
-899 FLSRGVVSR
+899 FLFQGVVSR
-908 IDVLLWDKGQN
+908 IDVLLWDRGQN

-945 LQTQAPHFKIQA
+945 LRTQAPHFKIQV

>member
-1 MDTNRQCMA
+1 MDTKRQCMA

-67 NLESK
+67 NLEDEKEK
-72 EKSHKENI
+72 EKSQNI

-87 YHLDPSLVQNS
+87 YRLDPSFVQNS

-138 VNEDTEAH
+138 VNEDTKAH
-146 QQQLDERFLSAL
+146 QQQLNASFLSAL
-158 NSEQLEELSVFI
+158 NNKQLEELSVFI
-170 TQCLSHNSYT
+170 AQCLSYDSYT
-180 SNSILKLLRSLR
+180 SDSILERLRFLK

-197 FDPNKREPA
+197 FDPNKKEPA
-206 FDEEGFLEKPRNL
+206 FDEEGFLEKLRSL
-219 NKQIQSTEIA
+219 NQQIQNIETA
-229 SDSAKKAIKCDDFRG
+229 SNEAKKAIKCDDFRG

-249 LTWLKKKSEY
+249 LTWLEKKSEY
-259 NFFKK
+259 RYFKK
-264 LKNEIPTLESECE
+264 FKDEIPTLESECE
-277 AIENDLKSYYEARE
+277 EIENDLKRYYEARE
-291 TALFKKFPKF
+291 SALFKKFPKF
-301 IQLYDKAI
+301 IQLYDKAT

-323 VHALLSGYEEVP
+323 VHALLNGYEEMP

-390 DVKQSIYAFRGGFS
+390 DVKQSIYGFRGSFS

-426 PLIIHYVNTI
+426 PLIINYVNTI

-441 QNSSTTYLEQK
+441 QNSPTAYLEQK
-452 YPETSRNKHATDGYV
+452 YPKASSNKHARDGYV

-472 ANERELLLEQISQ
+472 ADERELLL
-485 EAKNLLEHGKELL
+485 K
-498 LEQILQE
+498 QILQE

-510 EHGIEPKDITI
+510 EHRIDPKDITL
-521 LCATNKDAL
+521 LCATNDDAL
-530 EIKNYLQENL
+530 EIKNYLQKNL
-540 SEIRPSTES
+540 SAIRPSTES
-549 SAQLSQFV
+549 SAKLSQFV

-566 EYALAEEEYKPFYKH
+566 EYALAEEPYKPFYKH

-588 YLHDDAIALFGFN
+588 YLHDDAIALASFN
-601 PKKESVAGFVWKV
+601 PKKESVAGFVWRV
-614 MELFELYT
+614 MEWFELYT

-627 CLELALGCEDADE
+627 CLELAVGCEDANE
-640 FLEKLEAKKIASF
+640 FLKKIEAKEIASF
-653 NSKGAQIMTI
+653 KAEGAQIMTI

-677 ERLGKPNNES
+677 ERLGKPKTNNS
-687 DKFLEE
+687 NQFLEE
-693 YNGTEL
+693 YSGTEL
-699 VCLYY
+699 LRLYY

-719 LEKEKAAKDHE
+719 LDKEEAAKDHE
-730 EINAYYVAFTRA
+730 ETNVYYVAFTRA
-742 ELGLVVVAKDKDQK
+742 ELGLIVVAKDK
-756 KDKKKDKE
+756 
-764 ESKNKGMHE
+764 KGMRE
-773 KLDLK
+773 KLDLA

-783 EIAPVIASK
+783 EIVPVISSQ
-792 KEPSNASVLI
+792 KEPLIPSVVI

-816 EPDSDYEKNN
+816 EPSDYEKND
-826 DQEAINFGIALH
+826 DQEAIHFGIALH

-858 NYHYG
+858 NYHHG
-863 FYGLDHQA
+863 FYGLDYQA
-871 LEESLELFENDAEI
+871 LEESLELFENDAKI

-892 ALKGEVA
+892 ALRGEVA
-899 FLSRGVVSR
+899 FLFEGVVSR

-931 QQSHKAQVSHYAEF
+931 QQSHKVQVSHYAAF

>member
-1 MDTNRQCMA
+1 MDTKRQCMA

-67 NLESK
+67 SLENEKEK
-72 EKSHKENI
+72 EKSQNI

-87 YHLDPSLVQNS
+87 YRLDPSFVQNS

-138 VNEDTEAH
+138 VNEDTKAH
-146 QQQLDERFLSAL
+146 QQQLNASFLSAL
-158 NSEQLEELSVFI
+158 NNEQLEELSVFI
-170 TQCLSHNSYT
+170 AQCLSYDNYT
-180 SNSILKLLRSLR
+180 SDSVLERLRFLK

-197 FDPNKREPA
+197 FDPNKKDPV
-206 FDEEGFLEKPRNL
+206 FDEERFLEKLRSL
-219 NKQIQSTEIA
+219 NQQIQNIEIA
-229 SDSAKKAIKCDDFRG
+229 SNEAKKAIKCDDFRG

-249 LTWLKKKSEY
+249 LTWLEKKSEY
-259 NFFKK
+259 RYFKK
-264 LKNEIPTLESECE
+264 FKDEIPTLESECE
-277 AIENDLKSYYEARE
+277 EIENDLKRYYEARE
-291 TALFKKFPKF
+291 SALFKKFPKF
-301 IQLYDKAI
+301 IQLYDKAT
-309 SKIQALDFDAIKDK
+309 SKIQALDFDAIKDR
-323 VHALLSGYEEVP
+323 VHALLNGYEEMP

-380 KWHRSVFFVG
+380 KWNRSVFFVG
-390 DVKQSIYAFRGGFS
+390 DVKQSIYAFRGSFS
-404 SLFESVSK
+404 SLFESVAK

-426 PLIIHYVNTI
+426 PLIINYVNTI

-441 QNSSTTYLEQK
+441 QNSPTAYLDQK
-452 YPETSRNKHATDGYV
+452 YPKTSQNKHATDGYV

-472 ANERELLLEQISQ
+472 ADER
-485 EAKNLLEHGKELL
+485 ELL

-510 EHGIEPKDITI
+510 EHRIDPKDITL
-521 LCATNKDAL
+521 LCARNKDAL
-530 EIKNYLQENL
+530 EIKNYLQKNL
-540 SEIRPSTES
+540 SAIRPSTES
-549 SAQLSQFV
+549 SAKLSQFV

-566 EYALAEEEYKPFYKH
+566 KYALAEEPYKPFYKH

-588 YLHDDAIALFGFN
+588 YLHDDAIALAGFN

-627 CLELALGCEDADE
+627 CLELAVGCEDANE
-640 FLEKLEAKKIASF
+640 FLEKLEAKEIASF
-653 NSKGAQIMTI
+653 KAKGAQIMTI

-677 ERLGKPNNES
+677 ERLGKPKTNNS
-687 DKFLEE
+687 NQFLEE
-693 YNGTEL
+693 YSGTEL
-699 VCLYY
+699 LRLYY
-704 RMKNREVVDKDYARA
+704 RMKNREVVDKDYARV
-719 LEKEKAAKDHE
+719 LDKEEAAKDHE
-730 EINAYYVAFTRA
+730 ETNVYYVAFTRA
-742 ELGLVVVAKDKDQK
+742 ELGLIVVAKDKDQK
-756 KDKKKDKE
+756 KDKK
-764 ESKNKGMHE
+764 ESKNKGMRE
-773 KLDLK
+773 KLDLA

-783 EIAPVIASK
+783 EIAPVTSSQ
-792 KEPSNASVLI
+792 KEPSPESVLI

-816 EPDSDYEKNN
+816 EPSDYEKNN

-858 NYHYG
+858 NYHHG
-863 FYGLDHQA
+863 FYGLDYQA
-871 LEESLELFENDAEI
+871 LEESLELFENDAKI

-892 ALKGEVA
+892 ALRGEVA
-899 FLSRGVVSR
+899 FLFEGVVSR

-931 QQSHKAQVSHYAEF
+931 QQSHKAQVSHYAAF

>member
-1 MDTNRQCMA
+1 MDTKRQCMA

-67 NLESK
+67 NLENEKEK
-72 EKSHKENI
+72 EKSQNI

-87 YHLDPSLVQNS
+87 YRLDPSFVQNS

-138 VNEDTEAH
+138 VNEDTKAH
-146 QQQLDERFLSAL
+146 QQQLNESFLSAL
-158 NSEQLEELSVFI
+158 NNKQLEELSVFI
-170 TQCLSHNSYT
+170 AQCLSYDSYT
-180 SNSILKLLRSLR
+180 SDSILERLRFLK

-197 FDPNKREPA
+197 FDPNKKDPV
-206 FDEEGFLEKPRNL
+206 FDEERFLEKLRSL
-219 NKQIQSTEIA
+219 NQQIQNIETA
-229 SDSAKKAIKCDDFRG
+229 SNEAKKAIKCDDFRG

-249 LTWLKKKSEY
+249 LTWLKKKGEY
-259 NFFKK
+259 RYFKK
-264 LKNEIPTLESECE
+264 FKDEIPTLESECE
-277 AIENDLKSYYEARE
+277 EIENDLKRYYEARE
-291 TALFKKFPKF
+291 SALFKKFPKF
-301 IQLYDKAI
+301 IQLYDKAT
-309 SKIQALDFDAIKDK
+309 SKIQSLDFDAIKDK
-323 VHALLSGYEEVP
+323 VHALLNGYEEMP

-390 DVKQSIYAFRGGFS
+390 DVKQSIYGFRGSFS

-426 PLIIHYVNTI
+426 PLIINYVNTI

-441 QNSSTTYLEQK
+441 QNSPTAYLEQK
-452 YPETSRNKHATDGYV
+452 YPKASSNKHVTDGYV

-472 ANERELLLEQISQ
+472 ADER
-485 EAKNLLEHGKELL
+485 ELL

-505 AKNLL
+505 AQNLL
-510 EHGIEPKDITI
+510 EHHIDPKDITL
-521 LCATNKDAL
+521 LCATNDDAL
-530 EIKNYLQENL
+530 EIKNYLQKNL
-540 SEIRPSTES
+540 SAINPSTES
-549 SAQLSQFV
+549 SAKLSQFV

-566 EYALAEEEYKPFYKH
+566 EYALAEEPYKPFYKH

-588 YLHDDAIALFGFN
+588 YLHDDAIALASFN

-614 MELFELYT
+614 MELFELYG

-627 CLELALGCEDADE
+627 CLELAVGCEDTDE
-640 FLEKLEAKKIASF
+640 FLKKLEAKEIASF
-653 NSKGAQIMTI
+653 KIGGAQIMTI

-677 ERLGKPNNES
+677 ERLGKPKSNNS
-687 DKFLEE
+687 NQFLEE
-693 YNGTEL
+693 YSGTEL
-699 VCLYY
+699 LRLYY

-719 LEKEKAAKDHE
+719 LDKEEAAKDHE
-730 EINAYYVAFTRA
+730 ETNVYYVAFTRA
-742 ELGLVVVAKDKDQK
+742 ELGLIVVAKDK
-756 KDKKKDKE
+756 
-764 ESKNKGMHE
+764 KGMRE
-773 KLDLK
+773 KLDLA

-783 EIAPVIASK
+783 EIAPVISSQ
-792 KEPSNASVLI
+792 KELSIPSVLI

-816 EPDSDYEKNN
+816 EPSDYEKNN

-858 NYHYG
+858 NYHHG
-863 FYGLDHQA
+863 FYGLDYQA
-871 LEESLELFENDAEI
+871 LEESLELFENDAKI
-885 QALFKNL
+885 QTLFKNL
-892 ALKGEVA
+892 ALRGEVA
-899 FLSRGVVSR
+899 FLFEGVVSR

-931 QQSHKAQVSHYAEF
+931 QQSHKAQVSHYAAF

>member
-1 MDTNRQCMA
+1 MDTKRQCMA

-67 NLESK
+67 NLENEK
-72 EKSHKENI
+72 EKSQNI

-87 YHLDPSLVQNS
+87 YHLNPSFVRNS
-98 AQKIY
+98 TPKIY

-138 VNEDTEAH
+138 VNEDTKAH
-146 QQQLDERFLSAL
+146 QQQLNASFLSTL
-158 NSEQLEELSVFI
+158 DNEQLEELSVFI
-170 TQCLSHNSYT
+170 AQCLSYDSYT
-180 SNSILKLLRSLR
+180 SDSILERLRFLK

-197 FDPNKREPA
+197 FDPNKKDPV
-206 FDEEGFLEKPRNL
+206 FNEEGFLEKLRSL
-219 NKQIQSTEIA
+219 NQQIQSVETA
-229 SDSAKKAIKCDDFRG
+229 SDTAKKAIKCDDFRG

-249 LTWLKKKSEY
+249 LTWLEKKSEY
-259 NFFKK
+259 RYFKK

-277 AIENDLKSYYEARE
+277 EIENDLKRYYEARE
-291 TALFKKFPKF
+291 SALFKQFPKF
-301 IQLYDKAI
+301 IQLYDKTT

-323 VHALLSGYEEVP
+323 VHALLNGYEEMP

-390 DVKQSIYAFRGGFS
+390 DVKQSIYGFRGSFS

-412 DFYHDNLEFNHRSS
+412 DFYHDNLPFNHRSS
-426 PLIIHYVNTI
+426 PLIINYVNTI

-441 QNSSTTYLEQK
+441 QNSPTAYLEQK
-452 YPETSRNKHATDGYV
+452 YPKASSNKHARDGYV

-472 ANERELLLEQISQ
+472 ADERELLL
-485 EAKNLLEHGKELL
+485 K
-498 LEQILQE
+498 QILQE

-510 EHGIEPKDITI
+510 EHRIDPKDITI
-521 LCATNKDAL
+521 LCATNDDAL
-530 EIKNYLQENL
+530 EIKNYLQQNL
-540 SEIRPSTES
+540 STIRPSTES
-549 SAQLSQFV
+549 SAKLSQFV

-566 EYALAEEEYKPFYKH
+566 EYALAEEPYKPFYKH

-588 YLHDDAIALFGFN
+588 YLHDDAIALVGFN
-601 PKKESVAGFVWKV
+601 PKKESVASFVWKV
-614 MELFELYT
+614 MEWFELYG

-627 CLELALGCEDADE
+627 CLELAVGCEDANE
-640 FLEKLEAKKIASF
+640 FLEKLEAKEIASF
-653 NSKGAQIMTI
+653 KAKGAQIMTI

-677 ERLGKPNNES
+677 ERLGKPKSNNS
-687 DKFLEE
+687 NQFLEE
-693 YNGTEL
+693 YDGTEL
-699 VCLYY
+699 TRLYY

-719 LEKEKAAKDHE
+719 LDKEEAAKDHE
-730 EINAYYVAFTRA
+730 ETNVYYVAFTRA
-742 ELGLVVVAKDKDQK
+742 ELGLIVVAKDK
-756 KDKKKDKE
+756 
-764 ESKNKGMHE
+764 KGMCE
-773 KLDLK
+773 KLDLA

-783 EIAPVIASK
+783 TIAPVISSQ
-792 KEPSNASVLI
+792 KELSIPSVVI

-816 EPDSDYEKNN
+816 EPSDYEKNN

-844 YAYRIPKKSVLEYL
+844 YAYNIPKKSVLEYL
-858 NYHYG
+858 NYHHG
-863 FYGLDHQA
+863 FYGLDYQA
-871 LEESLELFENDAEI
+871 LEESLELFENDAKI

-899 FLSRGVVSR
+899 FLFEGVVSR

-931 QQSHKAQVSHYAEF
+931 QQSHKAQVSHYAAF

>member
-1 MDTNRQCMA
+1 MDIKRQCMA

-67 NLESK
+67 NLEDEKEK
-72 EKSHKENI
+72 EKSQNI

-87 YHLDPSLVQNS
+87 YRLNPSLVQNS

-138 VNEDTEAH
+138 VNEDTKAH
-146 QQQLDERFLSAL
+146 QQQLNASFLSAL
-158 NSEQLEELSVFI
+158 DNKQLEELSVFI
-170 TQCLSHNSYT
+170 TQYLSYDSYT
-180 SNSILKLLRSLR
+180 SDSVLERLRFLK

-197 FDPNKREPA
+197 FDPNKKELA
-206 FDEEGFLEKPRNL
+206 FDEEGFLEKLRSL
-219 NKQIQSTEIA
+219 NQQIQSVETA
-229 SDSAKKAIKCDDFRG
+229 SDAAKTAIKCDDFRG

-249 LTWLKKKSEY
+249 LTWLEKKSEY
-259 NFFKK
+259 HYFKK
-264 LKNEIPTLESECE
+264 FKDEIPTLESECE
-277 AIENDLKSYYEARE
+277 EIENDLKHYYEARE
-291 TALFKKFPKF
+291 SALFKKFPKF
-301 IQLYDKAI
+301 IQLYDKAT
-309 SKIQALDFDAIKDK
+309 SKIQALDFDVIKDK
-323 VHALLSGYEEVP
+323 VHALLNGYEEMP

-390 DVKQSIYAFRGGFS
+390 DVKQSIYGFRGSFS

-426 PLIIHYVNTI
+426 PLIINYVNTI

-441 QNSSTTYLEQK
+441 QNSPTAYWEQK
-452 YPETSRNKHATDGYV
+452 YPKASSNKHARDGYV

-472 ANERELLLEQISQ
+472 ADER
-485 EAKNLLEHGKELL
+485 ELL

-510 EHGIEPKDITI
+510 EHCIDPKDITL
-521 LCATNKDAL
+521 LCATNDDAL
-530 EIKNYLQENL
+530 EIKNYLQKNL
-540 SEIRPSTES
+540 SAIRPSTES
-549 SAQLSQFV
+549 SAKLSQFV

-566 EYALAEEEYKPFYKH
+566 EYALAEEPYKPFYKH

-588 YLHDDAIALFGFN
+588 YLHDDAIALAGFN

-614 MELFELYT
+614 MEWFELYT

-627 CLELALGCEDADE
+627 CLELAVGCEDANE
-640 FLEKLEAKKIASF
+640 FLEKLEAKEIASF
-653 NSKGAQIMTI
+653 KAEGAQIMTI

-677 ERLGKPNNES
+677 ERLGKSKTNNS
-687 DKFLEE
+687 NQFLEE
-693 YNGTEL
+693 YSGTEL
-699 VCLYY
+699 THLYY

-719 LEKEKAAKDHE
+719 LDKEEAAKNHE
-730 EINAYYVAFTRA
+730 ETNVYYVAFTRA
-742 ELGLVVVAKDKDQK
+742 ELGLIVVAKDK
-756 KDKKKDKE
+756 
-764 ESKNKGMHE
+764 KGVHE
-773 KLDLK
+773 KLDLA

-783 EIAPVIASK
+783 EIVPVISSQ
-792 KEPSNASVLI
+792 KEPSPESVVI

-816 EPDSDYEKNN
+816 EPSDYEKNN

-844 YAYRIPKKSVLEYL
+844 YAYNIPKKSVLEYL
-858 NYHYG
+858 NYHHG
-863 FYGLDHQA
+863 FYGLDYQA
-871 LEESLELFENDAEI
+871 LEESLELFENDAKI

-892 ALKGEVA
+892 ALRGEVA
-899 FLSRGVVSR
+899 FLFEGVVSR

-931 QQSHKAQVSHYAEF
+931 QQSHKAQVSHYAAF
-945 LQTQAPHFKIQA
+945 LQTQAPHFKIQV

>member
-1 MDTNRQCMA
+1 MDTKRQCMA

-67 NLESK
+67 NLENEKEK
-72 EKSHKENI
+72 EKSQNI

-87 YHLDPSLVQNS
+87 YRLDPSFVQNS

-138 VNEDTEAH
+138 VNEDTKAH
-146 QQQLDERFLSAL
+146 QQQLNESFLSAL
-158 NSEQLEELSVFI
+158 NNKQFEELSVFI
-170 TQCLSHNSYT
+170 AQCLSYDSYT
-180 SNSILKLLRSLR
+180 SDSILEWLRFLK

-197 FDPNKREPA
+197 FDPNKKEPA
-206 FDEEGFLEKPRNL
+206 FDEEGFLEKLRSL
-219 NKQIQSTEIA
+219 NRQIQSVETA
-229 SDSAKKAIKCDDFRG
+229 SNEAKKAIKCDDFRG

-249 LTWLKKKSEY
+249 LTWLEKKGEY
-259 NFFKK
+259 RYFKK
-264 LKNEIPTLESECE
+264 FKDEIPTLESECE
-277 AIENDLKSYYEARE
+277 EIENDLKRYYEARE
-291 TALFKKFPKF
+291 SALFKKFPKF
-301 IQLYDKAI
+301 IQLYDKAT

-323 VHALLSGYEEVP
+323 VHALLNGYEEMP

-343 DSKIAHILIDEFQ
+343 DSRIVHILIDEFQ

-390 DVKQSIYAFRGGFS
+390 DVKQSIYGFRGSFS

-412 DFYHDNLEFNHRSS
+412 DFYHDNLPFNHRSS
-426 PLIIHYVNTI
+426 PLIINYVNTI

-441 QNSSTTYLEQK
+441 QNSPTAYWEQK
-452 YPETSRNKHATDGYV
+452 YPKASSNKHARDGYV

-472 ANERELLLEQISQ
+472 ADKR
-485 EAKNLLEHGKELL
+485 ELL

-510 EHGIEPKDITI
+510 EHRIDPKDITL
-521 LCATNKDAL
+521 LCATNDDAL
-530 EIKNYLQENL
+530 EIKNYLQKNL
-540 SEIRPSTES
+540 SAIRPSTES
-549 SAQLSQFV
+549 SAKLSQFV

-566 EYALAEEEYKPFYKH
+566 EYALAEEPYKPFYKH

-588 YLHDDAIALFGFN
+588 YLHDDAIALAGFN

-622 ECAQI
+622 ECVQI
-627 CLELALGCEDADE
+627 CLELAVGCEDANE
-640 FLEKLEAKKIASF
+640 FLEKLEAKEIASF
-653 NSKGAQIMTI
+653 KAEGAQIMTI

-677 ERLGKPNNES
+677 ERLGKPKTNNS
-687 DKFLEE
+687 NQFLEE
-693 YNGTEL
+693 YDGTEL
-699 VCLYY
+699 TRLYY

-719 LEKEKAAKDHE
+719 LDKEEAAKNHE
-730 EINAYYVAFTRA
+730 ETNVYYVAFTRA
-742 ELGLVVVAKDKDQK
+742 ELGLIIVAKDKDQK
-756 KDKKKDKE
+756 KDKK
-764 ESKNKGMHE
+764 ESKNKGMRE
-773 KLDLK
+773 KLDLV

-783 EIAPVIASK
+783 EIVPVISSQ
-792 KEPSNASVLI
+792 KEPSSASVVI

-816 EPDSDYEKNN
+816 EPSDYEKNN
-826 DQEAINFGIALH
+826 DQEAIHFGIALH

-858 NYHYG
+858 NYHHG
-863 FYGLDHQA
+863 FYGLDYQV
-871 LEESLELFENDAEI
+871 LEESLELFENDAKI

-899 FLSRGVVSR
+899 FLFEGVVSR

-931 QQSHKAQVSHYAEF
+931 QQSHKAQVSHYAAF

>member
-1 MDTNRQCMA
+1 MDTKRQCMA

-67 NLESK
+67 NLESEK
-72 EKSHKENI
+72 EKSQNI

-87 YHLDPSLVQNS
+87 YHLDPSLVRNS
-98 AQKIY
+98 TQKIY

-138 VNEDTEAH
+138 VNEDTEVH
-146 QQQLDERFLSAL
+146 QQQLNEGFLSAL
-158 NSEQLEELSVFI
+158 NNEQLEELSVFI
-170 TQCLSHNSYT
+170 TQCLSHESYT
-180 SNSILKLLRSLR
+180 SDSILERLRFLK

-197 FDPNKREPA
+197 FDPNKKEPA
-206 FDEEGFLEKPRNL
+206 FDEEGFLEKLRSL
-219 NKQIQSTEIA
+219 NEQIQSIETA
-229 SDSAKKAIKCDDFRG
+229 SNEAKKAIKCDSFRG

-249 LTWLKKKSEY
+249 LTWLEKKSEY
-259 NFFKK
+259 RYFKK

-277 AIENDLKSYYEARE
+277 EIENDLKRYYEARE
-291 TALFKKFPKF
+291 SALFKKFPKF
-301 IQLYDKAI
+301 IQLYDKAT

-323 VHALLSGYEEVP
+323 VHALLNGYEEMP

-390 DVKQSIYAFRGGFS
+390 DVKQSIYGFRGSFS

-426 PLIIHYVNTI
+426 PLIINYVNTI

-441 QNSSTTYLEQK
+441 QNSPTAYLEQK
-452 YPETSRNKHATDGYV
+452 YPKASSNKHAKDGYV

-472 ANERELLLEQISQ
+472 ADERELLL
-485 EAKNLLEHGKELL
+485 K
-498 LEQILQE
+498 QILQE

-510 EHGIEPKDITI
+510 EHHIEPKDITL
-521 LCATNKDAL
+521 LCATNDDAL
-530 EIKNYLQENL
+530 EIKNYLQERL
-540 SEIRPSTES
+540 SAIRPSTES
-549 SAQLSQFV
+549 SAKLSQFV

-566 EYALAEEEYKPFYKH
+566 KYALAEEPYKPFYKH

-588 YLHDDAIALFGFN
+588 YLHDDAIALPSFN

-614 MELFELYT
+614 MEWFELYG
-622 ECAQI
+622 ECVQI
-627 CLELALGCEDADE
+627 CLELAVGCEDADG

-653 NSKGAQIMTI
+653 NAKGAQIMTI
-663 HKSKGMQFP
+663 HASKGMQFP

-677 ERLGKPNNES
+677 ERLGKPKSNNS
-687 DKFLEE
+687 NQFLEE

-699 VCLYY
+699 LRLYY

-719 LEKEKAAKDHE
+719 LDKEEAAKDLE
-730 EINAYYVAFTRA
+730 ETNVYYVAFTRA
-742 ELGLVVVAKDKDQK
+742 ELGLIVVAKDKDQK
-756 KDKKKDKE
+756 KDKK
-764 ESKNKGMHE
+764 ESKNKGMRE
-773 KLDLK
+773 KLDLA

-783 EIAPVIASK
+783 EIAPVISSQ
-792 KEPSNASVLI
+792 KEPSSASVLI

-816 EPDSDYEKNN
+816 EPSDYEKNN
-826 DQEAINFGIALH
+826 DQEAIHFGIALH

-858 NYHYG
+858 NYHHG
-863 FYGLDHQA
+863 FYGLDYQA
-871 LEESLELFENDAEI
+871 LEESLELFENDAKI

-892 ALKGEVA
+892 AIRGEVA
-899 FLSRGVVSR
+899 FLFEGVVSR
-908 IDVLLWDKGQN
+908 MDVLLWDKGQN

-931 QQSHKAQVSHYAEF
+931 QQSHKAQVSHYAAF

>member
-1 MDTNRQCMA
+1 MDTKRQCMA

-67 NLESK
+67 NLEDEKEK
-72 EKSHKENI
+72 EKSQNI

-87 YHLDPSLVQNS
+87 YRLDPSFVQNS

-138 VNEDTEAH
+138 VNEDTKAH
-146 QQQLDERFLSAL
+146 QQQLNASFLSAL
-158 NSEQLEELSVFI
+158 DNKQLEELSVFI
-170 TQCLSHNSYT
+170 AQCLSYDSYT
-180 SNSILKLLRSLR
+180 SDSILERLRFLK

-197 FDPNKREPA
+197 FDPNKKESA
-206 FDEEGFLEKPRNL
+206 FDEEGFLEKLRSL
-219 NKQIQSTEIA
+219 NQQIQSVETA
-229 SDSAKKAIKCDDFRG
+229 SDRAKTAIKCDDFRG

-249 LTWLKKKSEY
+249 LTWLKKKGEY
-259 NFFKK
+259 RDFKK
-264 LKNEIPTLESECE
+264 IKDEIPTLESECE
-277 AIENDLKSYYEARE
+277 EIENDLKRYYEARE
-291 TALFKKFPKF
+291 SALFKKFPKF
-301 IQLYDKAI
+301 IQLYDKAT

-323 VHALLSGYEEVP
+323 VHALLNGYEEMP

-343 DSKIAHILIDEFQ
+343 DSRIVHILIDEFQ

-390 DVKQSIYAFRGGFS
+390 DVKQSIYGFRGSFS

-426 PLIIHYVNTI
+426 PLIINYVNAI

-441 QNSSTTYLEQK
+441 QNSPTAYLEQK
-452 YPETSRNKHATDGYV
+452 YPKASSNNHARDGYV

-472 ANERELLLEQISQ
+472 ADER
-485 EAKNLLEHGKELL
+485 ELL

-510 EHGIEPKDITI
+510 EHRIDPKDITL
-521 LCATNKDAL
+521 LCATNDDAL
-530 EIKNYLQENL
+530 EIKNYLQKNL
-540 SEIRPSTES
+540 STIRPSTES
-549 SAQLSQFV
+549 SAKLSQFV

-566 EYALAEEEYKPFYKH
+566 EYALAEEPYKPFYKH

-588 YLHDDAIALFGFN
+588 YLHDDAIALAGFN

-627 CLELALGCEDADE
+627 CLELAVGCEDANE
-640 FLEKLEAKKIASF
+640 FLEKLETKEIASF
-653 NSKGAQIMTI
+653 KAEGTQIMTI

-677 ERLGKPNNES
+677 ERLGKPKTNNS
-687 DKFLEE
+687 NQFLEE
-693 YNGTEL
+693 YSGTEL
-699 VCLYY
+699 IRLYY

-719 LEKEKAAKDHE
+719 LDKEEAAKDHE
-730 EINAYYVAFTRA
+730 ETNVYYVAFTRA
-742 ELGLVVVAKDKDQK
+742 ELGLVVVAKDK
-756 KDKKKDKE
+756 
-764 ESKNKGMHE
+764 KGMCE
-773 KLDLK
+773 KLDLA

-783 EIAPVIASK
+783 EIAPVISSQ
-792 KEPSNASVLI
+792 KELSIPSVVI

-816 EPDSDYEKNN
+816 EPSDYEKNN

-858 NYHYG
+858 NYHHG
-863 FYGLDHQA
+863 FYGLDYQA
-871 LEESLELFENDAEI
+871 LEESLELFENDAKI

-892 ALKGEVA
+892 ALRGEVA
-899 FLSRGVVSR
+899 FLFQGVVSR

-931 QQSHKAQVSHYAEF
+931 QQSHKAQVSHYAAF

>member
-1 MDTNRQCMA
+1 MDTKRQCMA

-67 NLESK
+67 NLEKNKK
-72 EKSHKENI
+72 EKSQNI

-87 YHLDPSLVQNS
+87 YHLNPDLVRNS
-98 AQKIY
+98 APKIY

-138 VNEDTEAH
+138 VNEDTEVH
-146 QQQLDERFLSAL
+146 QQQLNEGFLSAL
-158 NSEQLEELSVFI
+158 NNEQLEELSVFI
-170 TQCLSHNSYT
+170 AQCLSYDSYT
-180 SNSILKLLRSLR
+180 SDSILERLRFFK

-197 FDPNKREPA
+197 FDLNKKEPA
-206 FDEEGFLEKPRNL
+206 FDEEGFLEKLRSL
-219 NKQIQSTEIA
+219 NQQIQSIETA
-229 SDSAKKAIKCDDFRG
+229 SDEAKTAIKCDDFRG

-259 NFFKK
+259 RYFKK
-264 LKNEIPTLESECE
+264 LKDEIPTLESECE
-277 AIENDLKSYYEARE
+277 EIENDLKRYYEARE

-301 IQLYDKAI
+301 IQLYDKAT

-323 VHALLSGYEEVP
+323 VHALLNGYEELP

-380 KWHRSVFFVG
+380 KWQRSVFFVG
-390 DVKQSIYAFRGGFS
+390 DVKQSIYAFRGSFS
-404 SLFESVSK
+404 SLFESVAK
-412 DFYHDNLEFNHRSS
+412 DFYHDNLQFNHRSS
-426 PLIIHYVNTI
+426 PLIINYVNTI

-441 QNSSTTYLEQK
+441 QNFPTAYLEQK
-452 YPETSRNKHATDGYV
+452 YPKASSNKHVTDGYV

-472 ANERELLLEQISQ
+472 ADGR
-485 EAKNLLEHGKELL
+485 ELL

-510 EHGIEPKDITI
+510 EHRIEPRDITI
-521 LCATNKDAL
+521 LCATNDDAL

-549 SAQLSQFV
+549 SANLSQFV
-557 ESKIIKNAL
+557 ESKIIRNAL
-566 EYALAEEEYKPFYKH
+566 KYALAEEPYKPFYKH

-588 YLHDDAIALFGFN
+588 YLHDDAIALVGFN

-614 MELFELYT
+614 MELFELYG

-627 CLELALGCEDADE
+627 CLELAVGCEDADG

-653 NSKGAQIMTI
+653 NLKGAQIMTI

-677 ERLGKPNNES
+677 ERLGNPKSSHANQL
-687 DKFLEE
+687 LEE
-693 YNGTEL
+693 YDGAEL
-699 VCLYY
+699 LRLYY

-719 LEKEKAAKDHE
+719 LDKEEAAKDYE
-730 EINAYYVAFTRA
+730 ETNVYYVAFTRA
-742 ELGLVVVAKDKDQK
+742 ELGLIVVAKDKDQK
-756 KDKKKDKE
+756 KDKKESKK
-764 ESKNKGMHE
+764 ESKNKTMRE
-773 KLDLK
+773 KLDLV

-783 EIAPVIASK
+783 EIMPVISPQ
-792 KEPSNASVLI
+792 KEPLIPSVVI

-816 EPDSDYEKNN
+816 EPSDYEKNN

-844 YAYRIPKKSVLEYL
+844 YAYNIPKKSVLEYL
-858 NYHYG
+858 NYHHG
-863 FYGLDHQA
+863 FYGLDYQA

-885 QALFKNL
+885 QALFKNY
-892 ALKGEVA
+892 ALRGEVA
-899 FLSRGVVSR
+899 FLFEGVVSR

-931 QQSHKAQVSHYAEF
+931 QQSHKAQVSHYAAF
-945 LQTQAPHFKIQA
+945 LQTQSPHFKIQA

>member
-1 MDTNRQCMA
+1 MDTKRQCMA

-67 NLESK
+67 NLESEK
-72 EKSHKENI
+72 EKSQNI

-87 YHLDPSLVQNS
+87 YHLDPSLVRNS

-138 VNEDTEAH
+138 VNEDTEAY
-146 QQQLDERFLSAL
+146 QTCLNEGFLSAL
-158 NSEQLEELSVFI
+158 NNEQLEELSAFI
-170 TQCLSHNSYT
+170 VQCLSYESYT
-180 SNSILKLLRSLR
+180 SDSILKRLRFLK

-197 FDPNKREPA
+197 FDPNKKEPV
-206 FDEEGFLEKPRNL
+206 FDEEGFLEKLRSL
-219 NKQIQSTEIA
+219 NEQIQSIETA
-229 SDSAKKAIKCDDFRG
+229 SDKAKEAIKCDSFRG

-249 LTWLKKKSEY
+249 LAWLEKKSEY
-259 NFFKK
+259 LYFKK
-264 LKNEIPTLESECE
+264 LKSEIPTLESECE
-277 AIENDLKSYYEARE
+277 EIENNLKRYYEAKE
-291 TALFKKFPKF
+291 TAIFKKFPKF
-301 IQLYDKAI
+301 IQLYDNAT

-323 VHALLSGYEEVP
+323 VHVLLNGYEEMP

-390 DVKQSIYAFRGGFS
+390 DVKQSIYAFRGSFS

-412 DFYHDNLEFNHRSS
+412 DFYHDNLEFNHRSA
-426 PLIIHYVNTI
+426 PLIINYVNTI

-441 QNSSTTYLEQK
+441 QNSPTAYLEQK
-452 YPETSRNKHATDGYV
+452 YPKTSQNKHVTEGYV

-472 ANERELLLEQISQ
+472 ADE
-485 EAKNLLEHGKELL
+485 KELL

-510 EHGIEPKDITI
+510 DHRIDPKDITI

-530 EIKNYLQENL
+530 EIKNYLQERL
-540 SEIRPSTES
+540 SAIRPSTES
-549 SAQLSQFV
+549 SARLSQLV

-566 EYALAEEEYKPFYKH
+566 EYALAEEPYKPFYKH

-588 YLHDDAIALFGFN
+588 YLHDDAIALPGFN
-601 PKKESVAGFVWKV
+601 PKKESVAGFVWKI
-614 MELFELYT
+614 MEQFKLYG
-622 ECAQI
+622 EPAQN
-627 CLELALGCEDADE
+627 CLELAIGCEDANE
-640 FLEKLEAKKIASF
+640 FLEKLEAKEIASF
-653 NSKGAQIMTI
+653 NPKGAQIMTI
-663 HKSKGMQFP
+663 HGSKGMQFP

-677 ERLGKPNNES
+677 ERLGKPNSSHANQL
-687 DKFLEE
+687 LEE

-699 VCLYY
+699 VRLYY

-719 LEKEKAAKDHE
+719 LDKEEVAKDHE
-730 EINAYYVAFTRA
+730 EINVYYVAFTRA
-742 ELGLVVVAKDKDQK
+742 ELGLIVVAKDKKESK
-756 KDKKKDKE
+756 K
-764 ESKNKGMHE
+764 ESKNKTMRE
-773 KLDLK
+773 QLDLT

-783 EIAPVIASK
+783 EIMPVISPQ
-792 KEPSNASVLI
+792 KEPLITSVVI

-844 YAYRIPKKSVLEYL
+844 YAYRIPKQSVLEYL
-858 NYHYG
+858 NYHHG
-863 FYGLDHQA
+863 FYGLDYQA

-885 QALFKNL
+885 QALFKNH
-892 ALKGEVA
+892 ALKGEAA
-899 FLSRGVVSR
+899 FLFQGVVSR
-908 IDVLLWDKGQN
+908 IDVLLWDRGQN

-945 LQTQAPHFKIQA
+945 LKTQAPHFKIQA

>member
-1 MDTNRQCMA
+1 MDTKRQCMA

-67 NLESK
+67 NLEDEKEK
-72 EKSHKENI
+72 EKSQNI

-87 YHLDPSLVQNS
+87 YRLNPSFVQNR
-98 AQKIY
+98 AQEIY

-138 VNEDTEAH
+138 VNEDTKAH
-146 QQQLDERFLSAL
+146 QQQLNEIFLNAL
-158 NSEQLEELSVFI
+158 NGEQLEELSVFI
-170 TQCLSHNSYT
+170 TQCLSYDSYT
-180 SNSILKLLRSLR
+180 SDSILERLRFLK

-197 FDPNKREPA
+197 FDPNKKEPA
-206 FDEEGFLEKPRNL
+206 FDEKGFLEKLRSL
-219 NKQIQSTEIA
+219 NKQIQSVETA
-229 SDSAKKAIKCDDFRG
+229 SDKAKTAIKCDDFRG

-259 NFFKK
+259 RDFKK
-264 LKNEIPTLESECE
+264 IKDEIPTLESECE
-277 AIENDLKSYYEARE
+277 EIENDLKRYYEARE
-291 TALFKKFPKF
+291 SALFKKFPKF
-301 IQLYDKAI
+301 IQLYDKAT

-323 VHALLSGYEEVP
+323 VHALLNGYEEMP

-343 DSKIAHILIDEFQ
+343 DSKIVHILIDEFQ

-390 DVKQSIYAFRGGFS
+390 DVKQSIYGFRGSFS

-412 DFYHDNLEFNHRSS
+412 DFYHDNLQFNHRSS
-426 PLIIHYVNTI
+426 PLIINYVNTI

-441 QNSSTTYLEQK
+441 QNSPTAYLEQK
-452 YPETSRNKHATDGYV
+452 YPKASSNKHARDGYV

-472 ANERELLLEQISQ
+472 ADERELLL
-485 EAKNLLEHGKELL
+485 K
-498 LEQILQE
+498 QILQE

-510 EHGIEPKDITI
+510 EHRIDPKDITL
-521 LCATNKDAL
+521 LCATNDDAL
-530 EIKNYLQENL
+530 EIKNYLQKNL
-540 SEIRPSTES
+540 SAIRPSTES
-549 SAQLSQFV
+549 SAKLSQFV

-566 EYALAEEEYKPFYKH
+566 EYALAEEPYKPFYKH
-581 SVLKLAG
+581 SALKLAG
-588 YLHDDAIALFGFN
+588 YLHDDAIALAGFN
-601 PKKESVAGFVWKV
+601 PKKESMAGFVWKV

-627 CLELALGCEDADE
+627 CLELAVGCEDANE
-640 FLEKLEAKKIASF
+640 FLEKLEAKEIASF
-653 NSKGAQIMTI
+653 KAEGAQIMTI

-677 ERLGKPNNES
+677 ERLGKPKTNNS
-687 DKFLEE
+687 NQFLEE
-693 YNGTEL
+693 YSGTEL
-699 VCLYY
+699 TRLYY
-704 RMKNREVVDKDYARA
+704 RTKNREVVDKDYARA
-719 LEKEKAAKDHE
+719 LDKEEAAKNHE
-730 EINAYYVAFTRA
+730 ETNVYYVAFTRA
-742 ELGLVVVAKDKDQK
+742 ELGLIVVAKDKNQK
-756 KDKKKDKE
+756 KDKK
-764 ESKNKGMHE
+764 ESKNKGMRE
-773 KLDLK
+773 KLDLA

-783 EIAPVIASK
+783 IIAPVISSQ
-792 KEPSNASVLI
+792 KEPLIKSVVI

-816 EPDSDYEKNN
+816 EPSDYEKNN

-844 YAYRIPKKSVLEYL
+844 YAYNIPKKSVLEYL
-858 NYHYG
+858 NYHHG
-863 FYGLDHQA
+863 FYGLDYQA
-871 LEESLELFENDAEI
+871 LEESLELFENDAKI

-892 ALKGEVA
+892 ALRGEVA
-899 FLSRGVVSR
+899 FLFEGVVSR
-908 IDVLLWDKGQN
+908 IDVLLWDRGQN

-931 QQSHKAQVSHYAEF
+931 QQSHKAQVSHYAAF

>member
-1 MDTNRQCMA
+1 MDTKRQCMA

-67 NLESK
+67 NLENEK
-72 EKSHKENI
+72 EKSQNI

-87 YHLDPSLVQNS
+87 YHLNPDLVQNS

-138 VNEDTEAH
+138 VNEDTKVH
-146 QQQLDERFLSAL
+146 QQQLNEGFLSAL
-158 NSEQLEELSVFI
+158 NNEQLEELSVFI
-170 TQCLSHNSYT
+170 AQCLSYDNYT
-180 SNSILKLLRSLR
+180 SDPILERLRFLK

-197 FDPNKREPA
+197 FDPNKKEPA
-206 FDEEGFLEKPRNL
+206 FDEEGFLEKLRSL
-219 NKQIQSTEIA
+219 NNQIQSIETA
-229 SDSAKKAIKCDDFRG
+229 SNEAKKAIKCDSFRG

-259 NFFKK
+259 QSFKK
-264 LKNEIPTLESECE
+264 LKSEIPTLESECE
-277 AIENDLKSYYEARE
+277 EIENDLKRYYEAKE
-291 TALFKKFPKF
+291 TAIFKKFPKF
-301 IQLYDKAI
+301 IQLYDNAT

-323 VHALLSGYEEVP
+323 VHVLLNGYEEMP

-390 DVKQSIYAFRGGFS
+390 DVKQSIYAFRGSFS

-412 DFYHDNLEFNHRSS
+412 DFYHDNLQFNHRSS
-426 PLIIHYVNTI
+426 PLIINYVNTI

-441 QNSSTTYLEQK
+441 QNSPTAYLEQK
-452 YPETSRNKHATDGYV
+452 YPKTSQNKHATDGYV

-472 ANERELLLEQISQ
+472 ADER
-485 EAKNLLEHGKELL
+485 ELL

-505 AKNLL
+505 AQNLL
-510 EHGIEPKDITI
+510 EHRIDPKNITI

-530 EIKNYLQENL
+530 EIKNYLQEYL
-540 SEIRPSTES
+540 SEICPSTES
-549 SAQLSQFV
+549 SANLSQFV

-566 EYALAEEEYKPFYKH
+566 EYALAEEPYKPFYKH

-588 YLHDDAIALFGFN
+588 YLHDDAIVLPSFN

-614 MELFELYT
+614 MELFELYG
-622 ECAQI
+622 EPAQI
-627 CLELALGCEDADE
+627 CLELAVGCEDADR
-640 FLEKLEAKKIASF
+640 FLEKLEAKSIASF
-653 NSKGAQIMTI
+653 NAKGTQIMTI

-677 ERLGKPNNES
+677 ERLGKPNSSHSNQL
-687 DKFLEE
+687 LEE
-693 YNGTEL
+693 YNGAEL
-699 VCLYY
+699 ARLYY

-719 LEKEKAAKDHE
+719 LDKEEAAKDHE
-730 EINAYYVAFTRA
+730 EINVYYVAFTRA
-742 ELGLVVVAKDKDQK
+742 ELGLIVVAKDKKESK
-756 KDKKKDKE
+756 K
-764 ESKNKGMHE
+764 ESKNKTMRE
-773 KLDLK
+773 KLDLA

-783 EIAPVIASK
+783 EIMPVISPQ
-792 KEPSNASVLI
+792 KEPLITSTLI

-816 EPDSDYEKNN
+816 EPSDYEKNN

-844 YAYRIPKKSVLEYL
+844 YAYNIPKQSVLEYL
-858 NYHYG
+858 NYHHG

-885 QALFKNL
+885 QALFKNH
-892 ALKGEVA
+892 ALKGEAA
-899 FLSRGVVSR
+899 FLFQGVVSR
-908 IDVLLWDKGQN
+908 IDVLLWDRGQN
-919 LYVLDYKSSQNY
+919 LCVLDYKSSQNY
-931 QQSHKAQVSHYAEF
+931 QQSHKAQVSHYAAF

>member
-1 MDTNRQCMA
+1 MDTKRQCMA

-54 ERILDY
+54 ERILGY

-67 NLESK
+67 NLEDEKEK
-72 EKSHKENI
+72 EKSQNI

-87 YHLDPSLVQNS
+87 YRLDPSFVQNS

-123 LRKFCWFVGLSANFE
+123 LRKFCWFVGLSTNFE
-138 VNEDTEAH
+138 VNEDTRAH
-146 QQQLDERFLSAL
+146 QQQLNEIFLNAL
-158 NSEQLEELSVFI
+158 SSEQFEELSVFI
-170 TQCLSHNSYT
+170 TQCLSYDNYT
-180 SNSILKLLRSLR
+180 SDSILDRLRFLK

-197 FDPNKREPA
+197 FDPNKKELA
-206 FDEEGFLEKPRNL
+206 FDEEGFLEKLRSL
-219 NKQIQSTEIA
+219 NKQIQSVETA
-229 SDSAKKAIKCDDFRG
+229 SDTAKKAIKCDDFRG

-259 NFFKK
+259 RDFKK
-264 LKNEIPTLESECE
+264 LKDEIPTLESECE
-277 AIENDLKSYYEARE
+277 EIENDLKRYYEARE
-291 TALFKKFPKF
+291 SALFKKFPKF
-301 IQLYDKAI
+301 IQLYDKAT

-323 VHALLSGYEEVP
+323 VHALLNGYEEMP

-380 KWHRSVFFVG
+380 KWHKSVFFVG
-390 DVKQSIYAFRGGFS
+390 DAKQSIYGFRGSFS

-412 DFYHDNLEFNHRSS
+412 NFYHDNLEFNHRSS
-426 PLIIHYVNTI
+426 PLIINYVNTI

-441 QNSSTTYLEQK
+441 QNSPTAYLEQK
-452 YPETSRNKHATDGYV
+452 YPKTSQNKHVTDGYI

-472 ANERELLLEQISQ
+472 ADER
-485 EAKNLLEHGKELL
+485 ELL

-510 EHGIEPKDITI
+510 EHRIEPKDITL
-521 LCATNKDAL
+521 LCATNDDAL
-530 EIKNYLQENL
+530 EIKNYLQKNL
-540 SEIRPSTES
+540 STIRPSTES
-549 SAQLSQFV
+549 SAKLSQFV

-566 EYALAEEEYKPFYKH
+566 EYALAEEPYKPFYKH

-588 YLHDDAIALFGFN
+588 YLHDDAIALAGFN

-627 CLELALGCEDADE
+627 CLELAVGCEDANE
-640 FLEKLEAKKIASF
+640 FLEKLEAKEIASF
-653 NSKGAQIMTI
+653 KAEGAQIMTI

-677 ERLGKPNNES
+677 ERLGKPKTNNS
-687 DKFLEE
+687 NQFLEE
-693 YNGTEL
+693 YSGTEL
-699 VCLYY
+699 THLYY

-719 LEKEKAAKDHE
+719 LDKEEAAKDHE
-730 EINAYYVAFTRA
+730 ETNVYYVAFTRA
-742 ELGLVVVAKDKDQK
+742 ELGLIVVAKDK
-756 KDKKKDKE
+756 
-764 ESKNKGMHE
+764 KGMRE
-773 KLDLK
+773 KLDLA

-783 EIAPVIASK
+783 EIVPVISSQ
-792 KEPSNASVLI
+792 KELSIPSVVI

-816 EPDSDYEKNN
+816 EPSDYEKNN

-844 YAYRIPKKSVLEYL
+844 YAYNIPKKSVLEYL
-858 NYHYG
+858 NYHHG
-863 FYGLDHQA
+863 FYGLDYQA

-885 QALFKNL
+885 QALFKNY
-892 ALKGEVA
+892 ALRGEAA
-899 FLSRGVVSR
+899 FLFEGVVSR
-908 IDVLLWDKGQN
+908 IDVLLWDRGQN
-919 LYVLDYKSSQNY
+919 LCVLDYKSSQNY

-945 LQTQAPHFKIQA
+945 LKIQAPHFKIQA

>member
-1 MDTNRQCMA
+1 MDTKRQCMA

-67 NLESK
+67 NLEDEKEK
-72 EKSHKENI
+72 EKSQNI

-87 YHLDPSLVQNS
+87 YRLNPSFVQNS

-138 VNEDTEAH
+138 VNEDTKAH
-146 QQQLDERFLSAL
+146 QQQLNASFLSAL
-158 NSEQLEELSVFI
+158 NNEQLEELSVFI
-170 TQCLSHNSYT
+170 TQCLSHDSYT
-180 SNSILKLLRSLR
+180 SDSILERLRFLK

-197 FDPNKREPA
+197 FDPNKKELA
-206 FDEEGFLEKPRNL
+206 FDEKGFLEKLRSL
-219 NKQIQSTEIA
+219 NQQIQSIETA
-229 SDSAKKAIKCDDFRG
+229 SDTAKTAIKCDDFRG

-249 LTWLKKKSEY
+249 LTWLEKKSEY
-259 NFFKK
+259 RYFKK
-264 LKNEIPTLESECE
+264 FKDEIPTLESECKE
-277 AIENDLKSYYEARE
+277 IENDLKRYYEAKE
-291 TALFKKFPKF
+291 TAIFKKFPKF
-301 IQLYDKAI
+301 IQLYDNAT

-323 VHALLSGYEEVP
+323 VHVLLNGYEEMP

-390 DVKQSIYAFRGGFS
+390 DVKQSIYAFRGSFS

-412 DFYHDNLEFNHRSS
+412 DFYHDNLQFNHRSA
-426 PLIIHYVNTI
+426 PLIINYVNTI

-441 QNSSTTYLEQK
+441 QNSPTAYLEQK
-452 YPETSRNKHATDGYV
+452 YPKTSPNKHVTDGYV

-472 ANERELLLEQISQ
+472 ADER
-485 EAKNLLEHGKELL
+485 ELL

-505 AKNLL
+505 AQNLL
-510 EHGIEPKDITI
+510 EHHIEPKDITI

-530 EIKNYLQENL
+530 EIKNYLQERL
-540 SEIRPSTES
+540 SEICPSTES
-549 SAQLSQFV
+549 SAKLSQFV

-566 EYALAEEEYKPFYKH
+566 KYALAEESYKPFYKH

-588 YLHDDAIALFGFN
+588 YLHDDAIVLPSFN
-601 PKKESVAGFVWKV
+601 PKKESVASFVWKV
-614 MELFELYT
+614 MELFELYG
-622 ECAQI
+622 EPAQS
-627 CLELALGCEDADE
+627 CLELAVECEDADG
-640 FLEKLEAKKIASF
+640 FLEKLEAKAIASSH
-653 NSKGAQIMTI
+653 SKGAQIMTI

-677 ERLGKPNNES
+677 ERLGNPNSNHS
-687 DKFLEE
+687 NQLLEE
-693 YNGTEL
+693 YNGAEL
-699 VCLYY
+699 IRLYY

-719 LEKEKAAKDHE
+719 LDKEEAAKDHE
-730 EINAYYVAFTRA
+730 EINVYYVAFTRA
-742 ELGLVVVAKDKDQK
+742 ELGLIVVAKDKKESK
-756 KDKKKDKE
+756 K
-764 ESKNKGMHE
+764 ESKNKTMRE
-773 KLDLK
+773 QLDLT

-783 EIAPVIASK
+783 EITPVISPQ
-792 KEPSNASVLI
+792 KEPLITSTLI

-816 EPDSDYEKNN
+816 EPESDYEKNN

-844 YAYRIPKKSVLEYL
+844 YAYNIPKQSVLEYL
-858 NYHYG
+858 NYHHG
-863 FYGLDHQA
+863 FYGLDYQA

-885 QALFKNL
+885 QALFKNH
-892 ALKGEVA
+892 ALKGEAA
-899 FLSRGVVSR
+899 FLFQGVVSR

-945 LQTQAPHFKIQA
+945 LKTQAPHFKIQA

>member
-1 MDTNRQCMA
+1 MDTKRQCMA

-67 NLESK
+67 NLEDEKEK
-72 EKSHKENI
+72 EKSQNI

-87 YHLDPSLVQNS
+87 YRLTPSFVQNS

-138 VNEDTEAH
+138 VNEDTKAH
-146 QQQLDERFLSAL
+146 QQQLNASFLSAL
-158 NSEQLEELSVFI
+158 DNKQLEELSVFI
-170 TQCLSHNSYT
+170 AQCLSYDSYT
-180 SNSILKLLRSLR
+180 SDSILERLRFLK

-197 FDPNKREPA
+197 FDPNKKDPV
-206 FDEEGFLEKPRNL
+206 FDEERFLEKLRSL
-219 NKQIQSTEIA
+219 NQQIQNIETA
-229 SDSAKKAIKCDDFRG
+229 SNEAKKAIKCDDFRG

-249 LTWLKKKSEY
+249 LTWLEKKSEY
-259 NFFKK
+259 RYFKK
-264 LKNEIPTLESECE
+264 FKDEIPTLESECE
-277 AIENDLKSYYEARE
+277 EIENDLKRYYEARE
-291 TALFKKFPKF
+291 SALFKKFPKF
-301 IQLYDKAI
+301 IQLYDRAT

-323 VHALLSGYEEVP
+323 VHALLNGCEEMP

-390 DVKQSIYAFRGGFS
+390 DVKQSIYGFRGSFS

-426 PLIIHYVNTI
+426 PLIINYVNTI

-441 QNSSTTYLEQK
+441 QNSPTAYWEQK
-452 YPETSRNKHATDGYV
+452 YPKASSNKHARDGYV

-472 ANERELLLEQISQ
+472 ADER
-485 EAKNLLEHGKELL
+485 ELL

-510 EHGIEPKDITI
+510 EHCIEPKDITL
-521 LCATNKDAL
+521 LCATNDDAL
-530 EIKNYLQENL
+530 EIKNYLQKNL
-540 SEIRPSTES
+540 SAIHPSTES
-549 SAQLSQFV
+549 SAKLSQFV

-566 EYALAEEEYKPFYKH
+566 EYALAEEPYKPFYKH

-588 YLHDDAIALFGFN
+588 YLHDDAIALAGFN

-614 MELFELYT
+614 MEWFELYT

-627 CLELALGCEDADE
+627 CLELAVGCEDANE
-640 FLEKLEAKKIASF
+640 FLEKLETKEIASF
-653 NSKGAQIMTI
+653 KAEGAQIMTI

-672 YVIVC
+672 YMIVC
-677 ERLGKPNNES
+677 ERLGKPKSNNS
-687 DKFLEE
+687 NQFLEE
-693 YNGTEL
+693 YSGTEL
-699 VCLYY
+699 TRLYY

-719 LEKEKAAKDHE
+719 LDKEEAAKDHE
-730 EINAYYVAFTRA
+730 ETNVYYVAFTRA
-742 ELGLVVVAKDKDQK
+742 ELGLIVVAKDK
-756 KDKKKDKE
+756 
-764 ESKNKGMHE
+764 KGMHE
-773 KLDLK
+773 KLDLA

-783 EIAPVIASK
+783 EIAPVISSQ
-792 KEPSNASVLI
+792 KEPLIKSVLI

-816 EPDSDYEKNN
+816 EPSDYEKNN

-858 NYHYG
+858 NYHHG
-863 FYGLDHQA
+863 FYGLDYQA
-871 LEESLELFENDAEI
+871 LEESLELFENDAKI

-892 ALKGEVA
+892 ALRGEVA
-899 FLSRGVVSR
+899 FLFEGVVSR

-931 QQSHKAQVSHYAEF
+931 QQSHKAQVSHYAAF

>member
-1 MDTNRQCMA
+1 MDTKRQCMA

-67 NLESK
+67 NLEDEKEK
-72 EKSHKENI
+72 EKSQNI

-87 YHLDPSLVQNS
+87 YRLNPSFVQNR
-98 AQKIY
+98 AQEIY

-138 VNEDTEAH
+138 VNEDTKAH
-146 QQQLDERFLSAL
+146 QQQLNESFLSAL
-158 NSEQLEELSVFI
+158 NNKQLEELSVFI
-170 TQCLSHNSYT
+170 AQCLSYDNYT
-180 SNSILKLLRSLR
+180 SDSVLEWLRFLK

-197 FDPNKREPA
+197 FDPNKKEPA
-206 FDEEGFLEKPRNL
+206 FDEEGFLEKLRNL
-219 NKQIQSTEIA
+219 NKQIQSVETA
-229 SDSAKKAIKCDDFRG
+229 SDKAKTAIKCDDFRG

-249 LTWLKKKSEY
+249 LTWLEKKSEY
-259 NFFKK
+259 CFFKK
-264 LKNEIPTLESECE
+264 IKDEIPTLESECE
-277 AIENDLKSYYEARE
+277 EIENDLKRYYEARE
-291 TALFKKFPKF
+291 SALFKKFPKF
-301 IQLYDKAI
+301 IQLYDKAT

-323 VHALLSGYEEVP
+323 VHALLNGHEEMP

-343 DSKIAHILIDEFQ
+343 DSRIAHILIDEFQ

-380 KWHRSVFFVG
+380 KWRRSVFFVG
-390 DVKQSIYAFRGGFS
+390 DVKQSIYGFRGSFS

-426 PLIIHYVNTI
+426 PLIINYVNTI

-441 QNSSTTYLEQK
+441 QNSPTAYLEQK
-452 YPETSRNKHATDGYV
+452 YPKASSNKHSKDGYV

-472 ANERELLLEQISQ
+472 ADER
-485 EAKNLLEHGKELL
+485 ELL

-510 EHGIEPKDITI
+510 EHRIEPKDITL
-521 LCATNKDAL
+521 LCTTNDDAL
-530 EIKNYLQENL
+530 EIKNYLQKNL
-540 SEIRPSTES
+540 SAIRPSTES
-549 SAQLSQFV
+549 SAKLSQFV

-566 EYALAEEEYKPFYKH
+566 EYALAEEPYKPFYKH

-588 YLHDDAIALFGFN
+588 YLHDDAIALAGFN

-614 MELFELYT
+614 MELFELYG

-627 CLELALGCEDADE
+627 CLELAVGCEDANE
-640 FLEKLEAKKIASF
+640 FLEKLEAKETASF
-653 NSKGAQIMTI
+653 KAEGAQIMTI

-677 ERLGKPNNES
+677 ERLGKPKTNNS
-687 DKFLEE
+687 NQFLEE
-693 YNGTEL
+693 YSGTEL
-699 VCLYY
+699 MRLYY

-719 LEKEKAAKDHE
+719 LDKEEAAKDHE
-730 EINAYYVAFTRA
+730 ETNVYYVAFTRA
-742 ELGLVVVAKDKDQK
+742 ELGLIVVAKDKGQK
-756 KDKKKDKE
+756 KDKK
-764 ESKNKGMHE
+764 ESKNKGMRE
-773 KLDLK
+773 KLDLA

-783 EIAPVIASK
+783 EIAPVISSQ

-816 EPDSDYEKNN
+816 EPSDYEKNN

-858 NYHYG
+858 NYHHG
-863 FYGLDHQA
+863 FYGLDYQA
-871 LEESLELFENDAEI
+871 LEESLELFENDAKI

-892 ALKGEVA
+892 ALRGEVA
-899 FLSRGVVSR
+899 FLFEGVVSR

-931 QQSHKAQVSHYAEF
+931 QQSHKAQVSHYAAF

>member
-1 MDTNRQCMA
+1 MDTKRQCMA

-67 NLESK
+67 NLEDEKEK
-72 EKSHKENI
+72 EKSQNI

-87 YHLDPSLVQNS
+87 YRLNPSFVQNS

-138 VNEDTEAH
+138 VNEDTKTH
-146 QQQLDERFLSAL
+146 QQQLNASFLSAL
-158 NSEQLEELSVFI
+158 NNKQLEELSVFI
-170 TQCLSHNSYT
+170 TQCLSYDSYT
-180 SNSILKLLRSLR
+180 SDSILERLRFLK

-197 FDPNKREPA
+197 FDPNKKEPV
-206 FDEEGFLEKPRNL
+206 FDEEGFLEKLRSL
-219 NKQIQSTEIA
+219 NQQIQSTKTA
-229 SDSAKKAIKCDDFRG
+229 SDMAKVAIKCDDFRG

-249 LTWLKKKSEY
+249 LTWLEKKSEY
-259 NFFKK
+259 RYFKK
-264 LKNEIPTLESECE
+264 FKDEIPTLESECE
-277 AIENDLKSYYEARE
+277 EIENDLKRYYEAKE
-291 TALFKKFPKF
+291 SALFKKFPKF
-301 IQLYDKAI
+301 IQLYDKAT

-323 VHALLSGYEEVP
+323 VHALLNGYEEMP

-370 DEIKAGIGQA
+370 DEIKAGMGQA

-390 DVKQSIYAFRGGFS
+390 DVKQSIYGFRGSFS

-412 DFYHDNLEFNHRSS
+412 DFYHDNLQFNHRSS
-426 PLIIHYVNTI
+426 PLIINYVNTI

-441 QNSSTTYLEQK
+441 QNSPIAYLEQK
-452 YPETSRNKHATDGYV
+452 YPKASSNKHARDGYV

-472 ANERELLLEQISQ
+472 ADER
-485 EAKNLLEHGKELL
+485 ELL

-510 EHGIEPKDITI
+510 EHRIDPKDITL
-521 LCATNKDAL
+521 LCATNDDAL

-540 SEIRPSTES
+540 SAIRPSTES
-549 SAQLSQFV
+549 SAKLSQFV

-566 EYALAEEEYKPFYKH
+566 EYALAEEPYKPFYKH

-588 YLHDDAIALFGFN
+588 YLHDDVIALAGFN

-614 MELFELYT
+614 MELFELYG

-627 CLELALGCEDADE
+627 CLELAVGCEDANE
-640 FLEKLEAKKIASF
+640 FLEKLEAKEIASF
-653 NSKGAQIMTI
+653 NAKGAQIMTI

-677 ERLGKPNNES
+677 ERLGKPKTNNS
-687 DKFLEE
+687 NQFLEE
-693 YNGTEL
+693 YDGTEL
-699 VCLYY
+699 MHLYY

-719 LEKEKAAKDHE
+719 LDKEEAAKDHE
-730 EINAYYVAFTRA
+730 ETNVYYVAFTRA
-742 ELGLVVVAKDKDQK
+742 ELGLIVVAKDKDQK
-756 KDKKKDKE
+756 KDKK
-764 ESKNKGMHE
+764 ESKNKGMRE
-773 KLDLK
+773 KLDLV

-783 EIAPVIASK
+783 EIVPVISSQ
-792 KEPSNASVLI
+792 KEPLIPSVLI

-816 EPDSDYEKNN
+816 EPSDYEKNN

-844 YAYRIPKKSVLEYL
+844 YAYNIPKKSVLEYL
-858 NYHYG
+858 NYHHG
-863 FYGLDHQA
+863 FYGLDYQA
-871 LEESLELFENDAEI
+871 LEESLELFENDAKI

-892 ALKGEVA
+892 ALRGEVA
-899 FLSRGVVSR
+899 FLFEGVVSR
-908 IDVLLWDKGQN
+908 IDVLLWDKGHN

-931 QQSHKAQVSHYAEF
+931 QQSHKAQVSHYAAF

>member
-1 MDTNRQCMA
+1 MDTKRQCMA

-67 NLESK
+67 NLEDEKEK
-72 EKSHKENI
+72 EKSQNI

-87 YHLDPSLVQNS
+87 YRLNPSFVQNS

-138 VNEDTEAH
+138 VNEDTKAH
-146 QQQLDERFLSAL
+146 QQQLNESFLSAL
-158 NSEQLEELSVFI
+158 NNEQLEELSVFI
-170 TQCLSHNSYT
+170 AQCLSYDGYT
-180 SNSILKLLRSLR
+180 SDSILERLRFLK

-197 FDPNKREPA
+197 FDPNKKDPV
-206 FDEEGFLEKPRNL
+206 FDEERFLEKLRSL
-219 NKQIQSTEIA
+219 NQQIQNIETA
-229 SDSAKKAIKCDDFRG
+229 SNEAKKAIKCDDFRG

-249 LTWLKKKSEY
+249 LTWLKKKGEY
-259 NFFKK
+259 RYFKK
-264 LKNEIPTLESECE
+264 FKDEIPTLESECE
-277 AIENDLKSYYEARE
+277 EIENDLKCYYEARE
-291 TALFKKFPKF
+291 SALFKKFPKF
-301 IQLYDKAI
+301 IQLYDKAT

-323 VHALLSGYEEVP
+323 VHALLNGYEEMP

-380 KWHRSVFFVG
+380 KWQRSVFFVG
-390 DVKQSIYAFRGGFS
+390 DVKQSIYGFRGSFS

-426 PLIIHYVNTI
+426 PLIINYVNTI

-441 QNSSTTYLEQK
+441 QNSPTAYWEQK
-452 YPETSRNKHATDGYV
+452 YPKASSNKHARDGYV

-472 ANERELLLEQISQ
+472 ADER
-485 EAKNLLEHGKELL
+485 ELL

-510 EHGIEPKDITI
+510 EHCIDPKDITL
-521 LCATNKDAL
+521 LCATNDDAL
-530 EIKNYLQENL
+530 EIKNYLQKNL
-540 SEIRPSTES
+540 SAIRPSTES
-549 SAQLSQFV
+549 SAKLSQFV

-566 EYALAEEEYKPFYKH
+566 EYALAEEPYKPFYKH

-588 YLHDDAIALFGFN
+588 YLHDDAIALAGFN
-601 PKKESVAGFVWKV
+601 PKKESVADFVWKV

-627 CLELALGCEDADE
+627 CLELAVGCEDANE
-640 FLEKLEAKKIASF
+640 FLEKLEAKEIASF
-653 NSKGAQIMTI
+653 KAEGAQIMTI

-677 ERLGKPNNES
+677 ERLGKPKTNNS
-687 DKFLEE
+687 NQFLEE
-693 YNGTEL
+693 YSGTEL
-699 VCLYY
+699 TRLYY

-719 LEKEKAAKDHE
+719 LDKEEAAKDHE
-730 EINAYYVAFTRA
+730 ETNVYYVAFTRA
-742 ELGLVVVAKDKDQK
+742 ELGLIVVAKDK
-756 KDKKKDKE
+756 KE
-764 ESKNKGMHE
+764 MHE
-773 KLDLK
+773 KLDLA

-783 EIAPVIASK
+783 EIAPVISPQ
-792 KEPSNASVLI
+792 KEPLIKSVVI

-816 EPDSDYEKNN
+816 EPSDYEKNN
-826 DQEAINFGIALH
+826 DQEAIHFGIALH

-858 NYHYG
+858 NYHHS
-863 FYGLDHQA
+863 FYGLDYQA
-871 LEESLELFENDAEI
+871 LEESLELFENDAKI

-892 ALKGEVA
+892 ALRGEVA
-899 FLSRGVVSR
+899 FLFEGVVSR

-919 LYVLDYKSSQNY
+919 LYILDYKSSQNC
-931 QQSHKAQVSHYAEF
+931 QQSHKAQVSHYAAF

>member
-1 MDTNRQCMA
+1 MDTKRQCMA

-67 NLESK
+67 NLEDEKEK
-72 EKSHKENI
+72 EKSQNI

-87 YHLDPSLVQNS
+87 YRLNPSFVQNR
-98 AQKIY
+98 AQEIY

-138 VNEDTEAH
+138 VNEDTKAH
-146 QQQLDERFLSAL
+146 QQQLNESFLSAL
-158 NSEQLEELSVFI
+158 NGEQLEELSVFI
-170 TQCLSHNSYT
+170 AQCLSYDNYT
-180 SNSILKLLRSLR
+180 SDSILEWLRFLK

-197 FDPNKREPA
+197 FDPNKKEPA
-206 FDEEGFLEKPRNL
+206 FDEEGFLEKLRSL
-219 NKQIQSTEIA
+219 NRQIQSVETA
-229 SDSAKKAIKCDDFRG
+229 SNEAKKAIKCDDFRG

-249 LTWLKKKSEY
+249 LTWLEKKGEY
-259 NFFKK
+259 RYFKK
-264 LKNEIPTLESECE
+264 IKDEIPTLESECE
-277 AIENDLKSYYEARE
+277 EIENDLKRYYEARE
-291 TALFKKFPKF
+291 SALFKKFPKF
-301 IQLYDKAI
+301 IQLYDKAT

-323 VHALLSGYEEVP
+323 IHALLNGYEEMP

-343 DSKIAHILIDEFQ
+343 DSRIVHILIDEFQ

-390 DVKQSIYAFRGGFS
+390 DVKQSIYGFRGSFS

-426 PLIIHYVNTI
+426 PLIINYVNTI

-441 QNSSTTYLEQK
+441 QNSPTAYLEQK
-452 YPETSRNKHATDGYV
+452 YPKASSNNHARDGYV

-472 ANERELLLEQISQ
+472 ADERELLL
-485 EAKNLLEHGKELL
+485 K
-498 LEQILQE
+498 QILQE

-510 EHGIEPKDITI
+510 EHRIDPKDITI
-521 LCATNKDAL
+521 LCTRNKDAL
-530 EIKNYLQENL
+530 EIKNYLQKNL
-540 SEIRPSTES
+540 SAIRPSTES
-549 SAQLSQFV
+549 SAKLSQFV

-566 EYALAEEEYKPFYKH
+566 EYALAEEPYKPFYKH

-588 YLHDDAIALFGFN
+588 YLHDDAIALAGFN

-627 CLELALGCEDADE
+627 CLELAVGCEDANE
-640 FLEKLEAKKIASF
+640 FLKKLEAKEIASF
-653 NSKGAQIMTI
+653 NAKGAQIMTI
-663 HKSKGMQFP
+663 HASKGMQFP

-677 ERLGKPNNES
+677 ERLGKPKTNNS
-687 DKFLEE
+687 NQFLEE
-693 YNGTEL
+693 YSGTEL
-699 VCLYY
+699 LRLYY

-719 LEKEKAAKDHE
+719 LDKEEVAKDHE
-730 EINAYYVAFTRA
+730 ETNVYYVAFTRA
-742 ELGLVVVAKDKDQK
+742 ELGLIVVAKDKDQK
-756 KDKKKDKE
+756 KDKK
-764 ESKNKGMHE
+764 ESKSKGMRE
-773 KLDLK
+773 KLDLA

-783 EIAPVIASK
+783 EIAPVISSQ
-792 KEPSNASVLI
+792 KEPSSASVVI

-816 EPDSDYEKNN
+816 EPSDYEKNN
-826 DQEAINFGIALH
+826 DQEAIHFGIALH

-858 NYHYG
+858 NYHHG
-863 FYGLDHQA
+863 FYGLDYQA
-871 LEESLELFENDAEI
+871 LEESLELFENDAKI

-892 ALKGEVA
+892 ALRGEVA
-899 FLSRGVVSR
+899 FLFEGVVSR
-908 IDVLLWDKGQN
+908 IDVLLWDRGQN

-931 QQSHKAQVSHYAEF
+931 QQSHKAQVSHYAAF

>member
-1 MDTNRQCMA
+1 MDTKRQCMA

-67 NLESK
+67 NLESEK
-72 EKSHKENI
+72 EKSQNI

-87 YHLDPSLVQNS
+87 YHLDPSLVRNS

-138 VNEDTEAH
+138 VNEDTEVH
-146 QQQLDERFLSAL
+146 QRQLNESFLSAL
-158 NSEQLEELSVFI
+158 NSEQLEELSAFI
-170 TQCLSHNSYT
+170 VQCLSYDNYT
-180 SNSILKLLRSLR
+180 SDSILEQLRFLK

-197 FDPNKREPA
+197 FDPNKKEPA
-206 FDEEGFLEKPRNL
+206 FDEKGFLEKLRSL
-219 NKQIQSTEIA
+219 NNQIQSIETA
-229 SDSAKKAIKCDDFRG
+229 SNEAKKAIKCDSFRG

-249 LTWLKKKSEY
+249 LTWLEKKSEY
-259 NFFKK
+259 RYFKK

-277 AIENDLKSYYEARE
+277 EIENDLKRYYEAKE
-291 TALFKKFPKF
+291 TAIFKKFPKF
-301 IQLYDKAI
+301 IQLYDNAT

-323 VHALLSGYEEVP
+323 VHVLLNGYEEMP

-370 DEIKAGIGQA
+370 DEIKAGIGQT

-390 DVKQSIYAFRGGFS
+390 DVKQSIYAFRGSFS

-412 DFYHDNLEFNHRSS
+412 DFYHDNLEFNHRSA
-426 PLIIHYVNTI
+426 PLIINYVNTI

-441 QNSSTTYLEQK
+441 QNFPTAYLEQK
-452 YPETSRNKHATDGYV
+452 YPKTSQNKHVTEGYV

-472 ANERELLLEQISQ
+472 ADER
-485 EAKNLLEHGKELL
+485 ELL

-505 AKNLL
+505 AQNLL
-510 EHGIEPKDITI
+510 DHHIDPKDITI

-530 EIKNYLQENL
+530 EIKNYLQERL
-540 SEIRPSTES
+540 SAICPSTES
-549 SAQLSQFV
+549 SAKLSQLV

-566 EYALAEEEYKPFYKH
+566 EYALAEEPYKPFYKH

-588 YLHDDAIALFGFN
+588 YLHDDVIALPGFN
-601 PKKESVAGFVWKV
+601 PKKESVAGFVWKI
-614 MELFELYT
+614 MEQFKLYG
-622 ECAQI
+622 EPAQS
-627 CLELALGCEDADE
+627 CLELVIGCEDAND
-640 FLEKLEAKKIASF
+640 FLEKLEAKEIASF
-653 NSKGAQIMTI
+653 NPKGAQIMTI
-663 HKSKGMQFP
+663 HGSKGMQFP

-677 ERLGKPNNES
+677 ERLGKPNSSHANQ
-687 DKFLEE
+687 FLEE

-699 VCLYY
+699 ARLYY

-719 LEKEKAAKDHE
+719 LDKEEAAKDHE
-730 EINAYYVAFTRA
+730 EINVYYVAFTRA
-742 ELGLVVVAKDKDQK
+742 ELGLIVVAKDKKESK
-756 KDKKKDKE
+756 K
-764 ESKNKGMHE
+764 ESKNKKMCE
-773 KLDLK
+773 QLDLVS
-778 PLEEG
+778 LEEG
-783 EIAPVIASK
+783 EIVPVISPQ
-792 KEPSNASVLI
+792 KEPLITSVVI

-844 YAYRIPKKSVLEYL
+844 YAYNIPKQSVLEYL

-863 FYGLDHQA
+863 FYGLDYQA

-885 QALFKNL
+885 QALFKNH
-892 ALKGEVA
+892 ALKGEAA
-899 FLSRGVVSR
+899 FLFQGVVSR
-908 IDVLLWDKGQN
+908 IDVLLWDRGQN

-945 LQTQAPHFKIQA
+945 LKTQAPHFKIQV

>member
-1 MDTNRQCMA
+1 MA

-67 NLESK
+67 NLEKNEK
-72 EKSHKENI
+72 EKSQNI

-87 YHLDPSLVQNS
+87 YRLNPSFVQNS

-138 VNEDTEAH
+138 VNEDTKAH
-146 QQQLDERFLSAL
+146 QQQLNEGFLSAL
-158 NSEQLEELSVFI
+158 NNEQLEELSVFI
-170 TQCLSHNSYT
+170 AQCLSYDNYT
-180 SNSILKLLRSLR
+180 SDSILERLRFLK

-197 FDPNKREPA
+197 FDLNKKEPA
-206 FDEEGFLEKPRNL
+206 FDEEGFLEKLRSL
-219 NKQIQSTEIA
+219 NEQIQSVETA
-229 SDSAKKAIKCDDFRG
+229 SDTAKTAIKCDDFRG

-249 LTWLKKKSEY
+249 LTWLEKKSEY
-259 NFFKK
+259 QSFKK
-264 LKNEIPTLESECE
+264 LKDEIPTLESECE
-277 AIENDLKSYYEARE
+277 EIENDLKRYYEAKE
-291 TALFKKFPKF
+291 TAIFKKFPKF
-301 IQLYDKAI
+301 IQLYDKAT

-323 VHALLSGYEEVP
+323 VHVLLNGYEELP

-390 DVKQSIYAFRGGFS
+390 DVKQSIYAFRGSFS
-404 SLFESVSK
+404 SLFESVAK
-412 DFYHDNLEFNHRSS
+412 DFYHDNLQFNHRSA
-426 PLIIHYVNTI
+426 PLIINYVNTI

-441 QNSSTTYLEQK
+441 QNSPTAYLEQK
-452 YPETSRNKHATDGYV
+452 YPKTSNNKHARDGYV

-472 ANERELLLEQISQ
+472 ADER
-485 EAKNLLEHGKELL
+485 ELL

-505 AKNLL
+505 AQNLL
-510 EHGIEPKDITI
+510 EHRIEPKDITI
-521 LCATNKDAL
+521 LCTTNKDAL
-530 EIKNYLQENL
+530 EIKNYLQEHL
-540 SEIRPSTES
+540 SAIRPSTES
-549 SAQLSQFV
+549 SANLSQFV

-566 EYALAEEEYKPFYKH
+566 KYALAEEPYKPFYKH

-588 YLHDDAIALFGFN
+588 YLHDDAIALAGFN

-614 MELFELYT
+614 MEWFELYG
-622 ECAQI
+622 EPAQI
-627 CLELALGCEDADE
+627 CLELAVGCEDADG
-640 FLEKLEAKKIASF
+640 FLEKLEAKAIASF
-653 NSKGAQIMTI
+653 NAKGAQIMTI

-677 ERLGKPNNES
+677 ERLGKPKSNNS
-687 DKFLEE
+687 NQFLEE
-693 YNGTEL
+693 YDGTEL
-699 VCLYY
+699 IRLYY

-719 LEKEKAAKDHE
+719 LDKEEAAKDHE
-730 EINAYYVAFTRA
+730 EINVYYVAFTRA
-742 ELGLVVVAKDKDQK
+742 ELGLIVVAKDKKESK
-756 KDKKKDKE
+756 K
-764 ESKNKGMHE
+764 ESKNKKMRE
-773 KLDLK
+773 QLDLA

-783 EIAPVIASK
+783 EITPVISPQ
-792 KEPSNASVLI
+792 KEPLITSTLI

-816 EPDSDYEKNN
+816 EPESDYEKNN

-844 YAYRIPKKSVLEYL
+844 YAYNIPKKSVLEYL
-858 NYHYG
+858 NYHHG
-863 FYGLDHQA
+863 FYGLDYQA

-885 QALFKNL
+885 QVLFKNL
-892 ALKGEVA
+892 TLKGEVA
-899 FLSRGVVSR
+899 FLFEGVVSR
-908 IDVLLWDKGQN
+908 IDVLLWDRGQN
-919 LYVLDYKSSQNY
+919 LCVLDYKSSQNY
-931 QQSHKAQVSHYAEF
+931 QQSHKAQVSHYAAF

>member
-1 MDTNRQCMA
+1 MDTKRQCMA
-10 LKASAGSGKTFALSV
+10 LKASAGGGKTFALSV

-67 NLESK
+67 NLESGK
-72 EKSHKENI
+72 EKSQNI

-87 YHLDPSLVQNS
+87 YHLDPSLVRNS

-103 QRFLNAEIRI
+103 QRFLNAEVRI

-146 QQQLDERFLSAL
+146 QQQLNEGFLSAL
-158 NSEQLEELSVFI
+158 NNKQLEELSAFI
-170 TQCLSHNSYT
+170 VQCLSYESYA
-180 SNSILKLLRSLR
+180 SDSILKRLRFLK

-197 FDPNKREPA
+197 FDSNKQESA
-206 FDEEGFLEKPRNL
+206 FDEKDFLEKLRSL
-219 NKQIQSTEIA
+219 NNQIQSIETA
-229 SDSAKKAIKCDDFRG
+229 SDRAKTAIKCDSFRD

-249 LTWLKKKSEY
+249 LTWLEKKSEY
-259 NFFKK
+259 QSFKK
-264 LKNEIPTLESECE
+264 LKSEIPTLESECE
-277 AIENDLKSYYEARE
+277 EIENDLKRYYEAKE
-291 TALFKKFPKF
+291 TAIFKKFPKF
-301 IQLYDKAI
+301 IQLYDKAT

-323 VHALLSGYEEVP
+323 VHVLLNGYEEMP

-390 DVKQSIYAFRGGFS
+390 DVKQSIYAFRGSFS

-412 DFYHDNLEFNHRSS
+412 DFYHDNLEFNHRSA
-426 PLIIHYVNTI
+426 PLIINYVNTT

-441 QNSSTTYLEQK
+441 QNSPTAYLEQK
-452 YPETSRNKHATDGYV
+452 YPKASNNKHVTEGYV

-472 ANERELLLEQISQ
+472 ADE
-485 EAKNLLEHGKELL
+485 KELL

-505 AKNLL
+505 AQNLL
-510 EHGIEPKDITI
+510 DHRIEPKDITI

-530 EIKNYLQENL
+530 EIKNYLQEYL
-540 SEIRPSTES
+540 SVICPSTES
-549 SAQLSQFV
+549 SARLSQLV

-566 EYALAEEEYKPFYKH
+566 EYALAEEPYKPFYKH

-588 YLHDDAIALFGFN
+588 YLHDDAIALPGFN
-601 PKKESVAGFVWKV
+601 PKKESVAGFVWKI
-614 MELFELYT
+614 MELFKLY
-622 ECAQI
+622 EEPAQS
-627 CLELALGCEDADE
+627 CLELAIGCEDANE
-640 FLEKLEAKKIASF
+640 FLEKLEAKEIASF
-653 NSKGAQIMTI
+653 NPKGAQIMTI

-677 ERLGKPNNES
+677 ERLGNPKSSHANQL
-687 DKFLEE
+687 LEE

-699 VCLYY
+699 ARLYY

-719 LEKEKAAKDHE
+719 LDKEEAAKDHE
-730 EINAYYVAFTRA
+730 EINVYYVAFTRA
-742 ELGLVVVAKDKDQK
+742 ELGLIVVAKDKKESK
-756 KDKKKDKE
+756 K
-764 ESKNKGMHE
+764 ESKNKKMRE
-773 KLDLK
+773 QLDLA

-783 EIAPVIASK
+783 EIMPVVSPQKEPLIAS
-792 KEPSNASVLI
+792 VVI

-844 YAYRIPKKSVLEYL
+844 YAYRIPKQSVLEYL

-863 FYGLDHQA
+863 FYGLDYQA
-871 LEESLELFENDAEI
+871 LEESLELFENDVEI
-885 QALFKNL
+885 QALFKNH
-892 ALKGEVA
+892 ALKGEAA
-899 FLSRGVVSR
+899 FLFQGVVSR
-908 IDVLLWDKGQN
+908 IDVLLWDRGQN

-945 LQTQAPHFKIQA
+945 LKTQAPHFKIQA